1 MFLNKAIKN
10 ISLFSLFINNLLY
23 LPPNLVIKMKKL
35 LYISLLAPLAAIAQQ
50 PKDSIT
56 QLEEVVVKAEAP
68 IKRIQKAAY
77 NVVAIEA
84 KQLRTLNSNAAD
96 ILARVSG
103 VKMRETGGV
112 GAEAHINLNG
122 FTGRHVCVFIDG
134 VPMNE
139 ANASFRINN
148 IPAEMIERI
157 EIYKGVVPITFGAD
171 ALGGAINVIT
181 RKSRYNYGNLS
192 YAFGSFNTHK
202 STLNIGQ
209 YLTDNINI
217 ELNAYQNYSD
227 NSYKVFTEYLDL
239 QTATYSKE
247 KRWFKRFHDRYH
259 NEAIIGHVN
268 IFNEQWA
275 DKLSFGLNYSQ
286 EDKQLQ
292 NANLM
297 QKVFGGKYRKS
308 HNYTSSVEYE
318 KRNILKNLSCV
329 LAARY
334 DFTTTHNVDEEAR
347 RYSWTGEYEPMVARG
362 ESQLQNTIFEG
373 KTGYITS
380 HLNYQLSDK
389 HLLQLTHTFS
399 NYNRRNKNMLI
410 TNYTL
415 DSDFMRRVNEKNITG
430 LSYKFTPSEYWNILV
445 FGKYYNTAVTGPVT
459 ISGFGS
465 RAVYKEET
473 HYTDVWGYGA
483 ATTYQLLK
491 TLQAKLSC
499 EKSFRL
505 PTDTELFGD
514 GDLEIGNYNLKPE
527 NSDNLN
533 VNLSYQ
539 PTFKAHSLLVETGF
553 AYRYI
558 KDYII
563 RSIISAGTNEGSA
576 GSKNHGK
583 VLNMGVDAT
592 LRYFYKDIFSVG
604 GNLSYMNLRNK
615 EEFTETGRPS
625 AIYNDRVPNMPYLFG
640 NADANCN
647 ISNLIAKRD
656 RLSLGYNLFFTEEF
670 FTSWQS
676 EGTKIKVPRQL
687 SHDVSLTYYT
697 PNKRLSF
704 SVEAKNFTNE
714 LLYDNY
720 SLQKAGRAF
729 YAKLSYRF
737 Y

>member
-1 MFLNKAIKN
+1 MFLSPKN
-10 ISLFSLFINNLLY
+10 IT
-23 LPPNLVIKMKKL
+23 
-35 LYISLLAPLAAIAQQ
+35 SLLASFFVIQIFSQ
-50 PKDSIT
+50 SVDEEVT
-56 QLEEVVVKAEAP
+56 QLSEVVLTGQSP
-68 IKRIQKAAY
+68 IKQVQKAAY

-84 KQLRTLNSNAAD
+84 QQLRNLNSNAAD
-96 ILARVSG
+96 MLARVSG

-112 GAEAHINLNG
+112 GAEANINLNG
-122 FTGRHVCVFIDG
+122 FTGRHVRIFIDG

-148 IPAEMIERI
+148 IPAELMERI
-157 EIYKGVVPITFGAD
+157 EIYKGVVPVTFGAD
-171 ALGGAINVIT
+171 ALGGAINVVT
-181 RKSRYNYGNLS
+181 RKNRYNYGNLS
-192 YAFGSFNTHK
+192 YTFGSFNTHK
-202 STLNIGQ
+202 STLNLGQ
-209 YLTDNINI
+209 FLTDNISV

-239 QTATYSKE
+239 QTGTYSKE

-259 NEAIIGHVN
+259 NEAIIGRVN
-268 IFNEQWA
+268 IFDEKWA
-275 DKLSFGLNYSQ
+275 DKLSFALNYSQ

-308 HNYTSSVEYE
+308 HNYSSSVEYE
-318 KRNILKNLSCV
+318 KKNILNGLSFF
-329 LAARY
+329 LTGRY
-334 DFTTTHNVDEEAR
+334 DFTTTQNVDEEAR
-347 RYSWTGEYEPMVARG
+347 RYSWTGEYEPMVTRG

-380 HLNYQLSDK
+380 HLDYQLSEK
-389 HLLQLTHTFS
+389 HSFQLTHTFS
-399 NYNRRNKNMLI
+399 NYTRRNKNMLI

-415 DSDFMRRVNEKNITG
+415 DSDFMRRVNEKNISG
-430 LSYKFTPSEYWNILV
+430 LSYKFTPSERWNILA
-445 FGKYYNTAVTGPVT
+445 FGKYYNTAVTGPVI
-459 ISGFGS
+459 ISGQGS
-465 RAVYKEET
+465 RAVYEEET
-473 HYTDVWGYGA
+473 HHTQAWGYGG

-491 TLQAKLSC
+491 PLQAKLSY

-514 GDLEIGNYNLKPE
+514 GDLEIGNYKLKPE
-527 NSDNLN
+527 NSNNLN
-533 VNLSYQ
+533 VNISYQ
-539 PTFKAHSLLVETGF
+539 PVFKAHSLLVEAGF

-563 RSIISAGTNEGSA
+563 RSIISAGANEGSA
-576 GSKNHGK
+576 GSRNHGK

-625 AIYNDRVPNMPYLFG
+625 AIYNDRLPNMPYLFG
-640 NADANCN
+640 NADATCN
-647 ISNLIAKRD
+647 IGSLIAKRD
-656 RLSLGYNLFFTEEF
+656 KLSLNYNLFFTEEF

-697 PNKRLSF
+697 PNKRLSL
-704 SVEAKNFTNE
+704 SVEAKNITDE

>member
-1 MFLNKAIKN
+1 MFLSPKN
-10 ISLFSLFINNLLY
+10 ITFLLASFFASQLFS
-23 LPPNLVIKMKKL
+23 
-35 LYISLLAPLAAIAQQ
+35 Q
-50 PKDSIT
+50 PVDEEVT
-56 QLEEVVVKAEAP
+56 QLSEVVLTGQSP
-68 IKRIQKAAY
+68 IKQVQKAAY

-84 KQLRTLNSNAAD
+84 QQLRNLNSNAAD
-96 ILARVSG
+96 MLARVSG

-112 GAEAHINLNG
+112 GAEANINLNG
-122 FTGRHVCVFIDG
+122 FTGRHVRIFIDG

-148 IPAEMIERI
+148 IPAELIERI
-157 EIYKGVVPITFGAD
+157 EIYKGVVPVTFGAD
-171 ALGGAINVIT
+171 ALGGAINVVT

-192 YAFGSFNTHK
+192 YTFGSFNTHK
-202 STLNIGQ
+202 STLNLGQ
-209 YLTDNINI
+209 FLTDNISV

-239 QTATYSKE
+239 QTGTYSKE

-259 NEAIIGHVN
+259 NEAIIGRVN
-268 IFNEQWA
+268 IFDEKWA
-275 DKLSFGLNYSQ
+275 DKLSFALNYSQ

-308 HNYTSSVEYE
+308 HNYSSSVEYE
-318 KRNILKNLSCV
+318 KKNILNGLSFF
-329 LAARY
+329 LTGRY
-334 DFTTTHNVDEEAR
+334 DFTTTQNVDEEAR
-347 RYSWTGEYEPMVARG
+347 RYSWTGEYEPMVTRG

-380 HLNYQLSDK
+380 HLDYQLNEK
-389 HLLQLTHTFS
+389 HSFQLTHTFS
-399 NYNRRNKNMLI
+399 NYTRRNKNMLI

-415 DSDFMRRVNEKNITG
+415 DSDFMRRVNEKNISG
-430 LSYKFTPSEYWNILV
+430 FSYKFTPSERWNILA
-445 FGKYYNTAVTGPVT
+445 FGKYYNTAVTGPVI
-459 ISGFGS
+459 ISGQGS
-465 RAVYKEET
+465 RAVYEEET
-473 HYTDVWGYGA
+473 HHTQAWGYGG

-491 TLQAKLSC
+491 PLQVKLSY

-514 GDLEIGNYNLKPE
+514 GDLEIGNYKLKPE

-539 PTFKAHSLLVETGF
+539 PAFKAHSLLVEAGF

-563 RSIISAGTNEGSA
+563 RSIISAGVNEGSA
-576 GSKNHGK
+576 GSRNHGK
-583 VLNMGVDAT
+583 VLKMGVDAT
-592 LRYFYKDIFSVG
+592 LRYFYKDVFSVG

-615 EEFTETGRPS
+615 EEFTETGRLS
-625 AIYNDRVPNMPYLFG
+625 AIYNDRLPNMPYLFG
-640 NADANCN
+640 NADATCN
-647 ISNLIAKRD
+647 IGSLIAKHD
-656 RLSLGYNLFFTEEF
+656 KLSLNYNLFFTEEF

-697 PNKRLSF
+697 PNKRLSL
-704 SVEAKNFTNE
+704 SVEAKNITDE

>member
-1 MFLNKAIKN
+1 MFLSPKN
-10 ISLFSLFINNLLY
+10 IT
-23 LPPNLVIKMKKL
+23 
-35 LYISLLAPLAAIAQQ
+35 SLLASFFVIQIFSQ
-50 PKDSIT
+50 SVDEEVT
-56 QLEEVVVKAEAP
+56 QLSEVVLTGQSP
-68 IKRIQKAAY
+68 IKQVQKAAY

-84 KQLRTLNSNAAD
+84 QQLRNLNSNAAD
-96 ILARVSG
+96 MLARVSG

-112 GAEAHINLNG
+112 GAEANINLNG
-122 FTGRHVCVFIDG
+122 FTGRHVRIFIDG

-148 IPAEMIERI
+148 IPAEFIERI
-157 EIYKGVVPITFGAD
+157 EIYKGVVPVTFGAD
-171 ALGGAINVIT
+171 ALGGAINVVT

-192 YAFGSFNTHK
+192 YTFGSFNTHK
-202 STLNIGQ
+202 STLNLGQ
-209 YLTDNINI
+209 FLTDNISV

-239 QTATYSKE
+239 QTGTYSKE

-259 NEAIIGHVN
+259 NEAIIGRVN
-268 IFNEQWA
+268 IFDEKWA
-275 DKLSFGLNYSQ
+275 DKLSFALNYSQ

-308 HNYTSSVEYE
+308 HNYSSSVEYE
-318 KRNILKNLSCV
+318 KKNILNGLSFF
-329 LAARY
+329 LTGRY
-334 DFTTTHNVDEEAR
+334 DFTTTQNVDEEAR
-347 RYSWTGEYEPMVARG
+347 RYSWTGEYEPMVTRG

-380 HLNYQLSDK
+380 HLDYQLNEK
-389 HLLQLTHTFS
+389 HSFQLTHTFS
-399 NYNRRNKNMLI
+399 NYTRRNKNMLI

-415 DSDFMRRVNEKNITG
+415 DSDFMRRVNEKNISG
-430 LSYKFTPSEYWNILV
+430 FSYKFTPSERWNILA
-445 FGKYYNTAVTGPVT
+445 FGKYYNTAVTGPVIVT
-459 ISGFGS
+459 GYGS
-465 RAVYKEET
+465 RAVYEEET
-473 HYTDVWGYGA
+473 HHTQAWGYGG

-491 TLQAKLSC
+491 TLQAKLSY

-514 GDLEIGNYNLKPE
+514 GDLEIGNYKLKPE
-527 NSDNLN
+527 NSNNLN
-533 VNLSYQ
+533 VNISYQ
-539 PTFKAHSLLVETGF
+539 PVFKAHSLLVEAGF

-563 RSIISAGTNEGSA
+563 RSIISAGVNEGSA
-576 GSKNHGK
+576 GSRNHGK
-583 VLNMGVDAT
+583 VLNMGLDAT
-592 LRYFYKDIFSVG
+592 LRYFYKDVFSVG

-625 AIYNDRVPNMPYLFG
+625 AIYNDRLPNMPYLFG
-640 NADANCN
+640 NADATCN
-647 ISNLIAKRD
+647 IGSLIAKHD
-656 RLSLGYNLFFTEEF
+656 RLSLNYNLFFTEEF

-697 PNKRLSF
+697 PNKRLSL
-704 SVEAKNFTNE
+704 SVEAKNITDE

>member
-1 MFLNKAIKN
+1 MFLSPKN
-10 ISLFSLFINNLLY
+10 IT
-23 LPPNLVIKMKKL
+23 
-35 LYISLLAPLAAIAQQ
+35 SLLASFFVIQIFSQ
-50 PKDSIT
+50 SVDEEVT
-56 QLEEVVVKAEAP
+56 QLSEVVLIGQSP
-68 IKRIQKAAY
+68 IKQVQKAAY

-84 KQLRTLNSNAAD
+84 QQLRNLNSNAAD
-96 ILARVSG
+96 MLARVSG

-112 GAEAHINLNG
+112 GAEANINLNG
-122 FTGRHVCVFIDG
+122 FTGRHVRIFIDG

-148 IPAEMIERI
+148 IPAEFIERI
-157 EIYKGVVPITFGAD
+157 EIYKGVVPVTFGAD
-171 ALGGAINVIT
+171 ALGGAINVVT

-192 YAFGSFNTHK
+192 YTFGSFNTHK
-202 STLNIGQ
+202 STLNLGQ
-209 YLTDNINI
+209 FLTDNISV

-239 QTATYSKE
+239 QTGTYSKE

-259 NEAIIGHVN
+259 NEAIIGRVN
-268 IFNEQWA
+268 IFDEKWA
-275 DKLSFGLNYSQ
+275 DKLSFALNYSQ

-308 HNYTSSVEYE
+308 HNYSSSVEYE
-318 KRNILKNLSCV
+318 KKNILNGLSFF
-329 LAARY
+329 LTGRY
-334 DFTTTHNVDEEAR
+334 DFTTTQNVDEEAR
-347 RYSWTGEYEPMVARG
+347 RYSWTGEYEPMVTRG

-380 HLNYQLSDK
+380 HLDYQLNEK
-389 HLLQLTHTFS
+389 HSFQLTHTFS
-399 NYNRRNKNMLI
+399 NYTRRNKNMLI

-415 DSDFMRRVNEKNITG
+415 DSDFMRRVNEKNISG
-430 LSYKFTPSEYWNILV
+430 LSYKFTPSERWNILA
-445 FGKYYNTAVTGPVT
+445 FGKYYNTAVTGPVIVT
-459 ISGFGS
+459 GYGS
-465 RAVYKEET
+465 RAVYEEET
-473 HYTDVWGYGA
+473 HHTQAWGYGG

-491 TLQAKLSC
+491 TLQAKLSY

-514 GDLEIGNYNLKPE
+514 GDLEIGNYKLKPE
-527 NSDNLN
+527 NSNNLN
-533 VNLSYQ
+533 VNISYQ
-539 PTFKAHSLLVETGF
+539 PVFKAHSLLVEAGF

-563 RSIISAGTNEGSA
+563 RSIISAGVNEGSA
-576 GSKNHGK
+576 GSRNHGK
-583 VLNMGVDAT
+583 VLNMGLDAT
-592 LRYFYKDIFSVG
+592 LRYFYKDVFSVG

-625 AIYNDRVPNMPYLFG
+625 AIYNDRLPNMPYLFG
-640 NADANCN
+640 NADATCN
-647 ISNLIAKRD
+647 IGSLIAKHD
-656 RLSLGYNLFFTEEF
+656 RLSLNYNLFFTEEF

-697 PNKRLSF
+697 PNKRLSL
-704 SVEAKNFTNE
+704 SVEAKNITDE

>member
-1 MFLNKAIKN
+1 MFL
-10 ISLFSLFINNLLY
+10 S
-23 LPPNLVIKMKKL
+23 PKK
-35 LYISLLAPLAAIAQQ
+35 ITFLLASFFVIQIFSQ
-50 PKDSIT
+50 SVDEEVT
-56 QLEEVVVKAEAP
+56 QLSEVVLTGQSP
-68 IKRIQKAAY
+68 IKQVQKAAY

-84 KQLRTLNSNAAD
+84 QQLRNLNSNAAD
-96 ILARVSG
+96 MLARVSG

-112 GAEAHINLNG
+112 GAEANINLNG
-122 FTGRHVCVFIDG
+122 FTGRHVRIFIDG

-148 IPAEMIERI
+148 IPAELIERI
-157 EIYKGVVPITFGAD
+157 EIYKGVVPVTFGAD
-171 ALGGAINVIT
+171 ALGGAINVVT
-181 RKSRYNYGNLS
+181 RKNRYNYGNLS
-192 YAFGSFNTHK
+192 YTFGSFNTHHR
-202 STLNIGQ
+202 TGNLGQ
-209 YLTDNINI
+209 FHTDNISV

-239 QTATYSKE
+239 QTGTYSKE
-247 KRWFKRFHDRYH
+247 KLWFKRFHDRYH
-259 NEAIIGHVN
+259 NEAIIGRVN
-268 IFNEQWA
+268 IFDEKWA
-275 DKLSFGLNYSQ
+275 DKLSFALNYSQ

-308 HNYTSSVEYE
+308 HNYSSSVEYE
-318 KRNILKNLSCV
+318 KKNILKGLSFF
-329 LAARY
+329 LTGRY
-334 DFTTTHNVDEEAR
+334 DFTTTQNVDEEAR
-347 RYSWTGEYEPMVARG
+347 RYSWTGEYEPMVTRG

-380 HLNYQLSDK
+380 HLDYQLNEK
-389 HLLQLTHTFS
+389 HSFQLTHTFS
-399 NYNRRNKNMLI
+399 NYTRRNKNMLI

-415 DSDFMRRVNEKNITG
+415 DSDFMRRVNEKNISG
-430 LSYKFTPSEYWNILV
+430 FSYKFTPSERWNILA
-445 FGKYYNTAVTGPVT
+445 FGKYYNTAVTGPVIVT
-459 ISGFGS
+459 GYGS
-465 RAVYKEET
+465 RAVYEEET
-473 HYTDVWGYGA
+473 HHTQAWGYGG

-491 TLQAKLSC
+491 TLQTKISY

-505 PTDTELFGD
+505 PTDNELFGD

-527 NSDNLN
+527 NSNNLN
-533 VNLSYQ
+533 VNISYQ
-539 PTFKAHSLLVETGF
+539 PLFKAHSLLVEAGF

-563 RSIISAGTNEGSA
+563 RSIISAGANEGSA
-576 GSKNHGK
+576 GSRNHGK

-625 AIYNDRVPNMPYLFG
+625 AIYNDRLPNMPYLFG
-640 NADANCN
+640 NADATCN
-647 ISNLIAKRD
+647 IGSLIAKRD
-656 RLSLGYNLFFTEEF
+656 KLSLNYNLFFTEEF

-697 PNKRLSF
+697 PNKRLSL
-704 SVEAKNFTNE
+704 SVEAKNITDE

>member
-1 MFLNKAIKN
+1 MFLSPKN
-10 ISLFSLFINNLLY
+10 IT
-23 LPPNLVIKMKKL
+23 
-35 LYISLLAPLAAIAQQ
+35 SLLASFFVIQIFSQ
-50 PKDSIT
+50 PVDEEVT
-56 QLEEVVVKAEAP
+56 QLSEVVLTGQSP
-68 IKRIQKAAY
+68 IKQVQKAAY

-84 KQLRTLNSNAAD
+84 QQLRNLNSNAAD
-96 ILARVSG
+96 MLARVSG

-112 GAEAHINLNG
+112 GAEANINLNG
-122 FTGRHVCVFIDG
+122 FTGRHVRIFIDG

-148 IPAEMIERI
+148 IPAELIERI
-157 EIYKGVVPITFGAD
+157 EIYKGVVPVTFGAD
-171 ALGGAINVIT
+171 ALGGAINVVT

-192 YAFGSFNTHK
+192 YTFGSFNTHK
-202 STLNIGQ
+202 STLNLGQ
-209 YLTDNINI
+209 FLTDNISV

-227 NSYKVFTEYLDL
+227 NSYKVSTEYLDL
-239 QTATYSKE
+239 QTGTYSKE

-259 NEAIIGHVN
+259 NEAIIGRVN
-268 IFNEQWA
+268 IFDEKWT
-275 DKLSFGLNYSQ
+275 DKLSFALNYSQ

-308 HNYTSSVEYE
+308 HNYSSSVEYE
-318 KRNILKNLSCV
+318 KKNILKGLSFF
-329 LAARY
+329 LTGRY
-334 DFTTTHNVDEEAR
+334 DFTTTQNVDEEAR
-347 RYSWTGEYEPMVARG
+347 RYSWTGEYEPMVTRG

-380 HLNYQLSDK
+380 HLDYQLNEK
-389 HLLQLTHTFS
+389 HSFQLTHTFS
-399 NYNRRNKNMLI
+399 NYTRRNKNMLI

-415 DSDFMRRVNEKNITG
+415 DSDFMRRVNEKNISG
-430 LSYKFTPSEYWNILV
+430 LSYKFTPSERWNILA
-445 FGKYYNTAVTGPVT
+445 FGKYYNTAVTGPVI
-459 ISGFGS
+459 ISGQGS
-465 RAVYKEET
+465 RAVYEEET
-473 HYTDVWGYGA
+473 HHTQAWGYGG

-491 TLQAKLSC
+491 TLQTKISY

-514 GDLEIGNYNLKPE
+514 GDLEIGNYKLKPE
-527 NSDNLN
+527 NSNNLN

-539 PTFKAHSLLVETGF
+539 PVFKAHSLLVEAGF

-563 RSIISAGTNEGSA
+563 RSIISAGANEGSA
-576 GSKNHGK
+576 GSRNHGK

-615 EEFTETGRPS
+615 EKFTETGRPS
-625 AIYNDRVPNMPYLFG
+625 AIYNDRLPNMPYLFG
-640 NADANCN
+640 NADATCN
-647 ISNLIAKRD
+647 IGSLIAKRD
-656 RLSLGYNLFFTEEF
+656 KLSLNYNLFFTEEF

-697 PNKRLSF
+697 PNKRLSL
-704 SVEAKNFTNE
+704 SVEAKNITDE

>member
-1 MFLNKAIKN
+1 MFLSPKKITFLLALFFVIQ
-10 ISLFSLFINNLLY
+10 LFS
-23 LPPNLVIKMKKL
+23 
-35 LYISLLAPLAAIAQQ
+35 Q
-50 PKDSIT
+50 PVDEEVT
-56 QLEEVVVKAEAP
+56 QLSEVVLTGQSP
-68 IKRIQKAAY
+68 IKQVQKAAY

-84 KQLRTLNSNAAD
+84 QQLRNLNSNAAD

-112 GAEAHINLNG
+112 GAEANINLNG
-122 FTGRHVCVFIDG
+122 FTGRHVRIFIDG

-148 IPAEMIERI
+148 IPAELIERI
-157 EIYKGVVPITFGAD
+157 EIYKGVVPVTFGAD
-171 ALGGAINVIT
+171 ALGGAINVVT
-181 RKSRYNYGNLS
+181 RKNRYNYGNLS
-192 YAFGSFNTHK
+192 YTFGSFNTHK
-202 STLNIGQ
+202 STLNLGQ
-209 YLTDNINI
+209 FLTDNISV

-239 QTATYSKE
+239 QTGTYSKE

-259 NEAIIGHVN
+259 NEAIIGRVN
-268 IFNEQWA
+268 IFDEKWA
-275 DKLSFGLNYSQ
+275 DKLSFALNYSQ

-308 HNYTSSVEYE
+308 HNYSSSVEYE
-318 KRNILKNLSCV
+318 KKNILNGLSFF
-329 LAARY
+329 LTGRY
-334 DFTTTHNVDEEAR
+334 DFTTTQNVDEEAR
-347 RYSWTGEYEPMVARG
+347 RYSWTGEYEPMVTRG

-380 HLNYQLSDK
+380 HLDYQLTEK
-389 HLLQLTHTFS
+389 HSFQLTHTFS
-399 NYNRRNKNMLI
+399 NYTRRNKNMLI

-415 DSDFMRRVNEKNITG
+415 DSDFMRRVNEKNISG
-430 LSYKFTPSEYWNILV
+430 LSYKFTPSERWNILA
-445 FGKYYNTAVTGPVT
+445 FGKYYNTAVTGPVIVT
-459 ISGFGS
+459 GYGS
-465 RAVYKEET
+465 RAVYEEET
-473 HYTDVWGYGA
+473 HHTQALGYGG

-491 TLQAKLSC
+491 TLQAKLSY

-514 GDLEIGNYNLKPE
+514 GDLEIGNYKLNPE

-533 VNLSYQ
+533 VNISYQ
-539 PTFKAHSLLVETGF
+539 PVFKAHSLLVEAGF

-563 RSIISAGTNEGSA
+563 RSIISAGANEGSA
-576 GSKNHGK
+576 GSRNHGK

-592 LRYFYKDIFSVG
+592 LRYFYKDVFSVG

-615 EEFTETGRPS
+615 EEFTETGRLS
-625 AIYNDRVPNMPYLFG
+625 AIYNDRLPNMPYLFG
-640 NADANCN
+640 NADATCN
-647 ISNLIAKRD
+647 IGSLIAKRD
-656 RLSLGYNLFFTEEF
+656 KLSLNYNLFFTEEF

-697 PNKRLSF
+697 PNKRLSL
-704 SVEAKNFTNE
+704 SVEAKNITDE

>member
-1 MFLNKAIKN
+1 MFLSPKN
-10 ISLFSLFINNLLY
+10 ITFLLASFFASQLFS
-23 LPPNLVIKMKKL
+23 
-35 LYISLLAPLAAIAQQ
+35 Q
-50 PKDSIT
+50 PVDEEVT
-56 QLEEVVVKAEAP
+56 QLSEVVLTGQSP
-68 IKRIQKAAY
+68 IKQVQKAAY

-84 KQLRTLNSNAAD
+84 QQLRNLNSNAAD
-96 ILARVSG
+96 MLARVSG

-112 GAEAHINLNG
+112 GAEANINLNG
-122 FTGRHVCVFIDG
+122 FTGRHVRIFIDG

-148 IPAEMIERI
+148 IPAELIERI
-157 EIYKGVVPITFGAD
+157 EIYKGVVPVTFGAD
-171 ALGGAINVIT
+171 ALGGAINVVT

-192 YAFGSFNTHK
+192 YTFGSFNTHK
-202 STLNIGQ
+202 STLNLGQ
-209 YLTDNINI
+209 FLTDNISV

-239 QTATYSKE
+239 QTGTYSKE

-259 NEAIIGHVN
+259 NEAIIGRVN
-268 IFNEQWA
+268 IFDEKWA
-275 DKLSFGLNYSQ
+275 DKLSFALNYSQ

-308 HNYTSSVEYE
+308 HNYSSSVEYE
-318 KRNILKNLSCV
+318 KKNILKGLSFF
-329 LAARY
+329 LTGRY
-334 DFTTTHNVDEEAR
+334 DFTTTQNVDEEAR
-347 RYSWTGEYEPMVARG
+347 RYSWTGEYEPMVTRG

-380 HLNYQLSDK
+380 HLDYQLSEK
-389 HLLQLTHTFS
+389 HSFQLTHTFS
-399 NYNRRNKNMLI
+399 NYTRRNKNMLI

-415 DSDFMRRVNEKNITG
+415 DSDFMRRINEKNISG
-430 LSYKFTPSEYWNILV
+430 FSYKFTPSERWNILA
-445 FGKYYNTAVTGPVT
+445 FGKYYNTAVTGPVI
-459 ISGFGS
+459 ISGQGS
-465 RAVYKEET
+465 RAVYEEET
-473 HYTDVWGYGA
+473 HHTQAWGYGG

-491 TLQAKLSC
+491 ILQTKISY

-514 GDLEIGNYNLKPE
+514 GDLEIGNYKLKPE

-539 PTFKAHSLLVETGF
+539 PAFKAHSLLVEAGF

-563 RSIISAGTNEGSA
+563 RSIISAGANEGSA
-576 GSKNHGK
+576 GSRNHGK

-592 LRYFYKDIFSVG
+592 LRYFYKDVFSVG

-625 AIYNDRVPNMPYLFG
+625 AIYNDRLPNMPYLFG
-640 NADANCN
+640 NADATCN
-647 ISNLIAKRD
+647 IGSLIAKHD
-656 RLSLGYNLFFTEEF
+656 KLSLNYNLFFTEEF
-670 FTSWQS
+670 FTS
-676 EGTKIKVPRQL
+676 
-687 SHDVSLTYYT
+687 
-697 PNKRLSF
+697 
-704 SVEAKNFTNE
+704 
-714 LLYDNY
+714 
-720 SLQKAGRAF
+720 
-729 YAKLSYRF
+729 
-737 Y
+737 

>member
-1 MFLNKAIKN
+1 MPLSPKKITFLLASFFVIQ
-10 ISLFSLFINNLLY
+10 LFSQT
-23 LPPNLVIKMKKL
+23 V
-35 LYISLLAPLAAIAQQ
+35 
-50 PKDSIT
+50 DEEVT
-56 QLEEVVVKAEAP
+56 QLSEVVLTGQSP
-68 IKRIQKAAY
+68 IKQVQKAAY

-84 KQLRTLNSNAAD
+84 QQLRNLNSNAAD
-96 ILARVSG
+96 MLARVSG

-112 GAEAHINLNG
+112 GAEANINLNG
-122 FTGRHVCVFIDG
+122 FTGRHVRIFIDG

-148 IPAEMIERI
+148 IPAELIERI
-157 EIYKGVVPITFGAD
+157 EIYKGVVPVTFGAD
-171 ALGGAINVIT
+171 ALGGAINVVT

-192 YAFGSFNTHK
+192 YTFGSFNTHK
-202 STLNIGQ
+202 STLNLGQ
-209 YLTDNINI
+209 FLTDNISV

-239 QTATYSKE
+239 QTGTYSKE

-259 NEAIIGHVN
+259 NEAIIGRVN
-268 IFNEQWA
+268 IFDEKWA
-275 DKLSFGLNYSQ
+275 DKLSFALNYSQ

-308 HNYTSSVEYE
+308 HNYSSSVEYE
-318 KRNILKNLSCV
+318 KKNILNGLSFF
-329 LAARY
+329 LTGRY
-334 DFTTTHNVDEEAR
+334 DFTTTQNVDEEAR
-347 RYSWTGEYEPMVARG
+347 RYSWTGEYEPMVTRG

-380 HLNYQLSDK
+380 HLDYQLTEK
-389 HLLQLTHTFS
+389 HSFQLTHTFS
-399 NYNRRNKNMLI
+399 NYTRRNKNMLI

-415 DSDFMRRVNEKNITG
+415 DSDFMRRVNEKNISG
-430 LSYKFTPSEYWNILV
+430 FSYKFTPSERWNILA
-445 FGKYYNTAVTGPVT
+445 FGKYYNTAVTGPVI
-459 ISGFGS
+459 ISGQGS
-465 RAVYKEET
+465 RAVYEEET
-473 HYTDVWGYGA
+473 HHTQAWGYGG

-491 TLQAKLSC
+491 TLQTKISY

-514 GDLEIGNYNLKPE
+514 GDLEIGNYKLKPE

-539 PTFKAHSLLVETGF
+539 PAFKAHSLLVEAGF

-563 RSIISAGTNEGSA
+563 RSIISAGVNEGSA
-576 GSKNHGK
+576 GSRNHGK
-583 VLNMGVDAT
+583 VLNMGLDAT
-592 LRYFYKDIFSVG
+592 LCYFYKDVFSVG

-625 AIYNDRVPNMPYLFG
+625 AIYNDRLPNMPYLFG
-640 NADANCN
+640 NADATCN
-647 ISNLIAKRD
+647 IGSLIAKRD
-656 RLSLGYNLFFTEEF
+656 KLSLNYNLFFTEEF

-697 PNKRLSF
+697 PNKRLSL
-704 SVEAKNFTNE
+704 SVEAKNITDE

>member
-1 MFLNKAIKN
+1 MFLSPKN
-10 ISLFSLFINNLLY
+10 ITFLLASFFASQLFS
-23 LPPNLVIKMKKL
+23 
-35 LYISLLAPLAAIAQQ
+35 Q
-50 PKDSIT
+50 PVDEEVT
-56 QLEEVVVKAEAP
+56 QLSEVVLTGQSP
-68 IKRIQKAAY
+68 IKQVQKAAY

-84 KQLRTLNSNAAD
+84 QQLRNLNSNAAD
-96 ILARVSG
+96 MLARVSG

-112 GAEAHINLNG
+112 GAEANINLNG
-122 FTGRHVCVFIDG
+122 FTGRHVRIFIDG

-148 IPAEMIERI
+148 IPAELIERI
-157 EIYKGVVPITFGAD
+157 EIYKGVVPVTFGAD
-171 ALGGAINVIT
+171 ALGGAINVVT
-181 RKSRYNYGNLS
+181 RKSRYNYANLS
-192 YAFGSFNTHK
+192 YTFGSFNTHK
-202 STLNIGQ
+202 STLNLGQ
-209 YLTDNINI
+209 FLTDNISV

-239 QTATYSKE
+239 QTGTYSKE

-259 NEAIIGHVN
+259 NEAIIGRVN
-268 IFNEQWA
+268 IFDEKWA
-275 DKLSFGLNYSQ
+275 DKLSFALNYSQ

-308 HNYTSSVEYE
+308 HNYSSSVEYE
-318 KRNILKNLSCV
+318 KKNILNGLSFF
-329 LAARY
+329 LTGRY
-334 DFTTTHNVDEEAR
+334 DFTTTQNVDEEAR
-347 RYSWTGEYEPMVARG
+347 RYSWTGEYEPMVTRG

-380 HLNYQLSDK
+380 HLDYQLNEK
-389 HLLQLTHTFS
+389 HFFQLTHTFS
-399 NYNRRNKNMLI
+399 NYTRRNKNMLI

-415 DSDFMRRVNEKNITG
+415 DSDFMRRINEKNISG
-430 LSYKFTPSEYWNILV
+430 FSYKFTPSERWNILA
-445 FGKYYNTAVTGPVT
+445 FGKYYNTAVTSPVIVT
-459 ISGFGS
+459 GYGS
-465 RAVYKEET
+465 RAVYEEET
-473 HYTDVWGYGA
+473 HHTQAWGYGG

-491 TLQAKLSC
+491 PLQVKLSY

-505 PTDTELFGD
+505 PTDNELFGD
-514 GDLEIGNYNLKPE
+514 GDLEIGNYKLKPE

-539 PTFKAHSLLVETGF
+539 PAFKAHSLLVEAGF

-563 RSIISAGTNEGSA
+563 RSIISAGANEGSA
-576 GSKNHGK
+576 GSRNHGK

-592 LRYFYKDIFSVG
+592 LRYFYKDVFSVG

-615 EEFTETGRPS
+615 EEFTETGRLS
-625 AIYNDRVPNMPYLFG
+625 AIYNDRLPNMPYLFG
-640 NADANCN
+640 NADATCN
-647 ISNLIAKRD
+647 IGSLIAKHD
-656 RLSLGYNLFFTEEF
+656 KLSLNYNLFFTEEF

-697 PNKRLSF
+697 PNKRLSL
-704 SVEAKNFTNE
+704 SVEAKNITDE

>member
-1 MFLNKAIKN
+1 MFLSPKYIILLLTSFCATQ
-10 ISLFSLFINNLLY
+10 LFS
-23 LPPNLVIKMKKL
+23 
-35 LYISLLAPLAAIAQQ
+35 Q
-50 PKDSIT
+50 PVDEEVT
-56 QLEEVVVKAEAP
+56 QLSEVVLTGQSP
-68 IKRIQKAAY
+68 IKQVQKAAY

-84 KQLRTLNSNAAD
+84 QQLRNLNSNAAD
-96 ILARVSG
+96 MLARVSG

-112 GAEAHINLNG
+112 GAEANINLNG
-122 FTGRHVCVFIDG
+122 FTGRHVRIFIDG

-148 IPAEMIERI
+148 IPAEFIERI
-157 EIYKGVVPITFGAD
+157 EIYKGVVPVTFGAD
-171 ALGGAINVIT
+171 ALGGAINVVT

-192 YAFGSFNTHK
+192 YTFGSFNTHK
-202 STLNIGQ
+202 STLNLGQ
-209 YLTDNINI
+209 FLTDNISV

-239 QTATYSKE
+239 QTGTYSKE

-259 NEAIIGHVN
+259 NEAIIGRVN
-268 IFNEQWA
+268 IFDEKWA
-275 DKLSFGLNYSQ
+275 DKLSFALNYSQ

-308 HNYTSSVEYE
+308 HNYSSSVEYE
-318 KRNILKNLSCV
+318 KKNILNGLSFF
-329 LAARY
+329 LTGRY
-334 DFTTTHNVDEEAR
+334 DFTTTQNVDEEAR
-347 RYSWTGEYEPMVARG
+347 RYSWTGEYEPMVTRG

-380 HLNYQLSDK
+380 HLDYQLNEK
-389 HLLQLTHTFS
+389 HSFQLTHTFS
-399 NYNRRNKNMLI
+399 NYTRRNKNMLI

-415 DSDFMRRVNEKNITG
+415 DSDFMRRVNEKNISG
-430 LSYKFTPSEYWNILV
+430 FSYKFTPSERWNILA
-445 FGKYYNTAVTGPVT
+445 FGKYYNTAVTGPVIVT
-459 ISGFGS
+459 GYGS
-465 RAVYKEET
+465 RAVYEEET
-473 HYTDVWGYGA
+473 HHTQAWGYGG

-491 TLQAKLSC
+491 TLQAKLSY

-514 GDLEIGNYNLKPE
+514 GDLEIGNYKLKPE
-527 NSDNLN
+527 NSNNLN
-533 VNLSYQ
+533 VNISYQ
-539 PTFKAHSLLVETGF
+539 PVFKAHSLLVEAGF

-563 RSIISAGTNEGSA
+563 RSIISAGVNEGSA
-576 GSKNHGK
+576 GSRNHGK
-583 VLNMGVDAT
+583 VLNMGLDAT
-592 LRYFYKDIFSVG
+592 LRYFYKDVFSVG

-625 AIYNDRVPNMPYLFG
+625 AIYNDRLPNMPYLFG
-640 NADANCN
+640 NADATCN
-647 ISNLIAKRD
+647 IGSLIAKHD
-656 RLSLGYNLFFTEEF
+656 RLSLNYNLFFTEEF

-697 PNKRLSF
+697 PNKRLSL
-704 SVEAKNFTNE
+704 SVEAKNITDE

>member
-1 MFLNKAIKN
+1 MFLSPKN
-10 ISLFSLFINNLLY
+10 ITF
-23 LPPNLVIKMKKL
+23 
-35 LYISLLAPLAAIAQQ
+35 LLASFFVIQIFSQ
-50 PKDSIT
+50 PVDEEVT
-56 QLEEVVVKAEAP
+56 QLSEVVLTGQSP
-68 IKRIQKAAY
+68 IKQVQKAAY

-84 KQLRTLNSNAAD
+84 QQLRNLNSNAAD
-96 ILARVSG
+96 MLARVSG

-112 GAEAHINLNG
+112 GAEANINLNG
-122 FTGRHVCVFIDG
+122 FTGRHVRIFIDG

-148 IPAEMIERI
+148 IPAELIERI
-157 EIYKGVVPITFGAD
+157 EIYKGVVPVTFGAD
-171 ALGGAINVIT
+171 ALGGAINVVT

-192 YAFGSFNTHK
+192 YTFGSFNTHK
-202 STLNIGQ
+202 STLNLGQ
-209 YLTDNINI
+209 FLTDNISV
-217 ELNAYQNYSD
+217 ELSAYQNYSD

-239 QTATYSKE
+239 QTGTYSKE

-259 NEAIIGHVN
+259 NEAIIGRVN
-268 IFNEQWA
+268 IFDEKWA
-275 DKLSFGLNYSQ
+275 DKLSFALNYSQ

-308 HNYTSSVEYE
+308 HNYSSSVEYE
-318 KRNILKNLSCV
+318 KKNILKGLSFF
-329 LAARY
+329 LTGRY
-334 DFTTTHNVDEEAR
+334 DFTTTQNVDEEAR
-347 RYSWTGEYEPMVARG
+347 RYSWTGEYEPMVTRG

-380 HLNYQLSDK
+380 HLDYQLNEK
-389 HLLQLTHTFS
+389 HSFQLTHTFS
-399 NYNRRNKNMLI
+399 NYTRRNKNMLI

-415 DSDFMRRVNEKNITG
+415 DSDFMRRVNEKNISG
-430 LSYKFTPSEYWNILV
+430 LSYKFTPSERWNILA
-445 FGKYYNTAVTGPVT
+445 FGKYYNTAVTGPVIVT
-459 ISGFGS
+459 GYGS
-465 RAVYKEET
+465 RAVYEEET
-473 HYTDVWGYGA
+473 HHTQAWGYGG

-491 TLQAKLSC
+491 PLQVKLSY

-514 GDLEIGNYNLKPE
+514 GDLEIGNYKLKPE

-539 PTFKAHSLLVETGF
+539 PAFKAHSLLVEAGF

-563 RSIISAGTNEGSA
+563 RSIISAGANEGSA
-576 GSKNHGK
+576 GSRNHGK

-592 LRYFYKDIFSVG
+592 LRYFYKDVFSVG

-615 EEFTETGRPS
+615 EEFTETGRLS
-625 AIYNDRVPNMPYLFG
+625 AIYNDQLPNMPYLFG
-640 NADANCN
+640 NADATCN
-647 ISNLIAKRD
+647 IGSLIAKHD
-656 RLSLGYNLFFTEEF
+656 KLSLNYNLFFTEEF

-697 PNKRLSF
+697 PNKRLSL
-704 SVEAKNFTNE
+704 SVEAKNITDE

>member
-1 MFLNKAIKN
+1 MFLSPKN
-10 ISLFSLFINNLLY
+10 ITF
-23 LPPNLVIKMKKL
+23 
-35 LYISLLAPLAAIAQQ
+35 LLASFFVIQIFSQ
-50 PKDSIT
+50 PVN
-56 QLEEVVVKAEAP
+56 EEVMQLSEVVLTGQSP
-68 IKRIQKAAY
+68 IKQVQKAAY

-84 KQLRTLNSNAAD
+84 QQLRNLNSNAAD
-96 ILARVSG
+96 MLARVSG

-112 GAEAHINLNG
+112 GAEANINLNG
-122 FTGRHVCVFIDG
+122 FTGRHVRIFIDG

-148 IPAEMIERI
+148 IPAELIERI
-157 EIYKGVVPITFGAD
+157 EIYKGVVPVTFGAD
-171 ALGGAINVIT
+171 ALGGAINVVT
-181 RKSRYNYGNLS
+181 RKNRYNYGNLF
-192 YAFGSFNTHK
+192 YTFGSFNTHK
-202 STLNIGQ
+202 STLNLGQ
-209 YLTDNINI
+209 FLTDNISV

-239 QTATYSKE
+239 QTGTYSKE

-259 NEAIIGHVN
+259 NEAIIGRVN
-268 IFNEQWA
+268 IFDEKWT
-275 DKLSFGLNYSQ
+275 DKLSFALNYSQ

-308 HNYTSSVEYE
+308 HNYSSSVEYE
-318 KRNILKNLSCV
+318 KKNILNSLSFF
-329 LAARY
+329 LTGRY
-334 DFTTTHNVDEEAR
+334 DFTTTQNVDEEAR
-347 RYSWTGEYEPMVARG
+347 RYSWTGEYEPMVTRG

-380 HLNYQLSDK
+380 HLDYQLSEK
-389 HLLQLTHTFS
+389 HSFQLTHTFS
-399 NYNRRNKNMLI
+399 NYIRRNKNMLI

-415 DSDFMRRVNEKNITG
+415 DSDFMRRVNEKNISG
-430 LSYKFTPSEYWNILV
+430 LSYKFTPSERWNILA
-445 FGKYYNTAVTGPVT
+445 FGKYYNTAVTGPVI
-459 ISGFGS
+459 ISGQGS
-465 RAVYKEET
+465 RAVYEEET
-473 HYTDVWGYGA
+473 HHTQAWGYGG

-491 TLQAKLSC
+491 TLQTKISY

-505 PTDTELFGD
+505 PTDNELFGD
-514 GDLEIGNYNLKPE
+514 GDLEIGNYKLKPE

-539 PTFKAHSLLVETGF
+539 PAFKAHSLLVEAGF

-563 RSIISAGTNEGSA
+563 RSIISAGVNEGSA
-576 GSKNHGK
+576 GSRNHGK

-592 LRYFYKDIFSVG
+592 LRYFYKDVFSVG

-615 EEFTETGRPS
+615 EEFTETGRLS
-625 AIYNDRVPNMPYLFG
+625 AIYNDRLPNMPYLFG
-640 NADANCN
+640 NADATCN
-647 ISNLIAKRD
+647 IGSLIAKHD
-656 RLSLGYNLFFTEEF
+656 KLSLNYNLFFTEEF

-697 PNKRLSF
+697 PNKRLSL
-704 SVEAKNFTNE
+704 SVEAKNITDE

>member
-1 MFLNKAIKN
+1 MFLSPKN
-10 ISLFSLFINNLLY
+10 IT
-23 LPPNLVIKMKKL
+23 
-35 LYISLLAPLAAIAQQ
+35 SLLASFFVIQIFSQ
-50 PKDSIT
+50 SVDEEVT
-56 QLEEVVVKAEAP
+56 QLSEVVLTGQSP
-68 IKRIQKAAY
+68 IKQVQKAAY

-84 KQLRTLNSNAAD
+84 QQLRNLNSNAAD
-96 ILARVSG
+96 MLARVSG

-112 GAEAHINLNG
+112 GAEANINLNG
-122 FTGRHVCVFIDG
+122 FTGRHVRIFIDG

-148 IPAEMIERI
+148 IPAELIERI
-157 EIYKGVVPITFGAD
+157 EIYKGVVPVTFSAD
-171 ALGGAINVIT
+171 ALGGAINVVT
-181 RKSRYNYGNLS
+181 RKNRYNYGNLS
-192 YAFGSFNTHK
+192 YTFGSFNTHK
-202 STLNIGQ
+202 STLNLGQ
-209 YLTDNINI
+209 FLTDNISV

-239 QTATYSKE
+239 QTGTYSKE

-259 NEAIIGHVN
+259 NETIIGRVN
-268 IFNEQWA
+268 IFDEKWA
-275 DKLSFGLNYSQ
+275 DKLSFALNYSQ

-308 HNYTSSVEYE
+308 HNYSSSVEYE
-318 KRNILKNLSCV
+318 KKNILNGLSFF
-329 LAARY
+329 LTGRY
-334 DFTTTHNVDEEAR
+334 DFTTTQNVDEEAR
-347 RYSWTGEYEPMVARG
+347 RYSWTGEYEPMVTRG

-380 HLNYQLSDK
+380 HLDYQLNEKNSF
-389 HLLQLTHTFS
+389 QLTHTFS
-399 NYNRRNKNMLI
+399 NYTRRNKNMLI

-415 DSDFMRRVNEKNITG
+415 DSDFMRRINEKNISG
-430 LSYKFTPSEYWNILV
+430 FSYKFTPSERWNILA
-445 FGKYYNTAVTGPVT
+445 FGKYYNTAVTGPVIVT
-459 ISGFGS
+459 GYGS
-465 RAVYKEET
+465 RAVYEEET
-473 HYTDVWGYGA
+473 HHTQAWGYGG

-491 TLQAKLSC
+491 TLQAKLSY

-514 GDLEIGNYNLKPE
+514 GDLEIGNYKLKPE

-539 PTFKAHSLLVETGF
+539 PAFKTHSLLVEAGF

-563 RSIISAGTNEGSA
+563 RSIISAGANEGSA
-576 GSKNHGK
+576 GSRNHGK

-592 LRYFYKDIFSVG
+592 LRYFYKDVFSVG
-604 GNLSYMNLRNK
+604 ANLSYMNLRNK

-625 AIYNDRVPNMPYLFG
+625 AIYNDRLPNMPYLFG
-640 NADANCN
+640 NADATCN
-647 ISNLIAKRD
+647 IGSLIAKRD
-656 RLSLGYNLFFTEEF
+656 KLSLNYNLFFTEEF

-697 PNKRLSF
+697 PNKRLSL
-704 SVEAKNFTNE
+704 SVEAKNITDE

>member
-1 MFLNKAIKN
+1 MFLSPKKITFLLASFFVIQ
-10 ISLFSLFINNLLY
+10 LFSQT
-23 LPPNLVIKMKKL
+23 V
-35 LYISLLAPLAAIAQQ
+35 
-50 PKDSIT
+50 DEEVT
-56 QLEEVVVKAEAP
+56 QLSEVVLTGQSP
-68 IKRIQKAAY
+68 IKQVQKAAY

-84 KQLRTLNSNAAD
+84 QQLRNLNSNAAD
-96 ILARVSG
+96 MLARVSG

-112 GAEAHINLNG
+112 GAEANINLNG
-122 FTGRHVCVFIDG
+122 FTGRHVRIFIDG

-148 IPAEMIERI
+148 IPAELIERI
-157 EIYKGVVPITFGAD
+157 EIYKGVVPVTFGAD
-171 ALGGAINVIT
+171 ALGGAINVVT

-192 YAFGSFNTHK
+192 YTFGSFNTHK
-202 STLNIGQ
+202 STLNLGQ
-209 YLTDNINI
+209 FLTDNISV

-239 QTATYSKE
+239 QTGTYSKE

-259 NEAIIGHVN
+259 NEAIIGRVN
-268 IFNEQWA
+268 IFDEKWA
-275 DKLSFGLNYSQ
+275 DKLSFALNYSQ

-308 HNYTSSVEYE
+308 HNYSSSVEYE
-318 KRNILKNLSCV
+318 KKNILNGLS
-329 LAARY
+329 LFLTGRY
-334 DFTTTHNVDEEAR
+334 DFTTTQNVDEEAR
-347 RYSWTGEYEPMVARG
+347 RYSWTGEYEPMVTRG

-380 HLNYQLSDK
+380 HLDYQLSEK
-389 HLLQLTHTFS
+389 HSFQLTHTFS
-399 NYNRRNKNMLI
+399 NYTRRNKNMLI

-415 DSDFMRRVNEKNITG
+415 DSDFMRRVNEKNISG
-430 LSYKFTPSEYWNILV
+430 LSYKFTPSERWNILA
-445 FGKYYNTAVTGPVT
+445 FGKYYNTAVTGPVIVT
-459 ISGFGS
+459 GYGS
-465 RAVYKEET
+465 RAVYEEET
-473 HYTDVWGYGA
+473 HHTQAWGYGG

-491 TLQAKLSC
+491 PLQVKLSY

-514 GDLEIGNYNLKPE
+514 GDLEIGNYKLKPE
-527 NSDNLN
+527 NSNNLN

-539 PTFKAHSLLVETGF
+539 PAFKAHSLLVEAGF

-563 RSIISAGTNEGSA
+563 RSIISAGANEGSA
-576 GSKNHGK
+576 GSRNHGK

-592 LRYFYKDIFSVG
+592 LRYFYKDVFSVG

-615 EEFTETGRPS
+615 EEFTETGRLS
-625 AIYNDRVPNMPYLFG
+625 AIYNDRLPNMPYLFG
-640 NADANCN
+640 NADATCN
-647 ISNLIAKRD
+647 IGSLIAKHD
-656 RLSLGYNLFFTEEF
+656 KLSLNYNLFFTEEF

-697 PNKRLSF
+697 PNKRLSL
-704 SVEAKNFTNE
+704 SVEAKNITDE

>member
-1 MFLNKAIKN
+1 MFLSPKYI
-10 ISLFSLFINNLLY
+10 ILLLTSFCVTQLFS
-23 LPPNLVIKMKKL
+23 
-35 LYISLLAPLAAIAQQ
+35 Q
-50 PKDSIT
+50 PVDEEVT
-56 QLEEVVVKAEAP
+56 QLSEVVLTGQSP
-68 IKRIQKAAY
+68 IKQVQKAAY

-84 KQLRTLNSNAAD
+84 QQLRNLNSNAAD
-96 ILARVSG
+96 MLARVSG

-112 GAEAHINLNG
+112 GAEANINLNG
-122 FTGRHVCVFIDG
+122 FTGRHVRIFIDG

-148 IPAEMIERI
+148 IPAELIERI
-157 EIYKGVVPITFGAD
+157 EIYKGVVPVTFGAD
-171 ALGGAINVIT
+171 ALGGAINVVT
-181 RKSRYNYGNLS
+181 RKNRYNYGNLS
-192 YAFGSFNTHK
+192 YTFGSFNTHK
-202 STLNIGQ
+202 STLNLGQ
-209 YLTDNINI
+209 FLTDNISV

-239 QTATYSKE
+239 QTGTYSKE

-259 NEAIIGHVN
+259 NEAIIGRVN
-268 IFNEQWA
+268 IFDEKWA
-275 DKLSFGLNYSQ
+275 DKLSFALNYSQ

-308 HNYTSSVEYE
+308 HNYSSSVEYE
-318 KRNILKNLSCV
+318 KKNILNGLSFF
-329 LAARY
+329 LTGRY
-334 DFTTTHNVDEEAR
+334 DFTTTQNVDEEAR
-347 RYSWTGEYEPMVARG
+347 RYSWTGEYEPMVTRG

-380 HLNYQLSDK
+380 HLDYQLNEK
-389 HLLQLTHTFS
+389 HSFQLTHTFS
-399 NYNRRNKNMLI
+399 NYTRRNKNMLI

-415 DSDFMRRVNEKNITG
+415 DSDFMRRINEKNISG
-430 LSYKFTPSEYWNILV
+430 FSYKFTPSERWNILA
-445 FGKYYNTAVTGPVT
+445 FSKYYNTAVTGPVI
-459 ISGFGS
+459 ISGQGS
-465 RAVYKEET
+465 RAVYEEET
-473 HYTDVWGYGA
+473 HHTQAWGYGG

-491 TLQAKLSC
+491 TLQTKISY

-505 PTDTELFGD
+505 PTDNELFGD
-514 GDLEIGNYNLKPE
+514 GDLEIGNYKLKPE

-539 PTFKAHSLLVETGF
+539 PAFKAHSLLVEAGF

-563 RSIISAGTNEGSA
+563 RSIISAGVNEGSA
-576 GSKNHGK
+576 GSRNHGK
-583 VLNMGVDAT
+583 VLNMGLDAT
-592 LRYFYKDIFSVG
+592 LRYFYKDVFSVG

-625 AIYNDRVPNMPYLFG
+625 AIYNDRLPNMPYLFG
-640 NADANCN
+640 NADAICN
-647 ISNLIAKRD
+647 IGSLIAKHD
-656 RLSLGYNLFFTEEF
+656 RLSLNYNLFFTEEF

-697 PNKRLSF
+697 PNKRLSL
-704 SVEAKNFTNE
+704 SVEAKNITDE

>member
-1 MFLNKAIKN
+1 MFLSPKYI
-10 ISLFSLFINNLLY
+10 ILLFTSFCVTQLFS
-23 LPPNLVIKMKKL
+23 
-35 LYISLLAPLAAIAQQ
+35 Q
-50 PKDSIT
+50 PVDEEVT
-56 QLEEVVVKAEAP
+56 QLSEIVLTGQSP
-68 IKRIQKAAY
+68 IKQVQKAAY

-84 KQLRTLNSNAAD
+84 QQLRNLNSNAAD
-96 ILARVSG
+96 MLARVSG

-112 GAEAHINLNG
+112 GAEANINLNG
-122 FTGRHVCVFIDG
+122 FTGRHVRIFIDG

-148 IPAEMIERI
+148 IPAELIERI
-157 EIYKGVVPITFGAD
+157 EIYKGVVPVTFGAD
-171 ALGGAINVIT
+171 ALGGAINVVT

-192 YAFGSFNTHK
+192 YTFGSFNTHK
-202 STLNIGQ
+202 STLNLGQ
-209 YLTDNINI
+209 FLTDNISV

-239 QTATYSKE
+239 QTGTYSKE
-247 KRWFKRFHDRYH
+247 KLWFKRFHDRYH
-259 NEAIIGHVN
+259 NEAIIGRVN
-268 IFNEQWA
+268 IFDEKWT
-275 DKLSFGLNYSQ
+275 DKLSFALNYSQ

-308 HNYTSSVEYE
+308 HNYSSSVEYE
-318 KRNILKNLSCV
+318 KKNILNGLSFF
-329 LAARY
+329 LTGRY
-334 DFTTTHNVDEEAR
+334 DFTTTQNVDEEAR
-347 RYSWTGEYEPMVARG
+347 RYSWTGEYEPMVTRG

-380 HLNYQLSDK
+380 HLDYQLNEK
-389 HLLQLTHTFS
+389 HSFQLTHTFS
-399 NYNRRNKNMLI
+399 NYTRRNKNMLI

-415 DSDFMRRVNEKNITG
+415 DSDFMRRVNEKNISG
-430 LSYKFTPSEYWNILV
+430 FSYKFTPSERWNILA
-445 FGKYYNTAVTGPVT
+445 FGKYYNTAVTGPVI
-459 ISGFGS
+459 ISGQGS
-465 RAVYKEET
+465 RAVYEEET
-473 HYTDVWGYGA
+473 HHTQAWGYGG

-491 TLQAKLSC
+491 TLQAKLSY

-514 GDLEIGNYNLKPE
+514 GDLEIGNYKLKPE

-533 VNLSYQ
+533 VNISYQ
-539 PTFKAHSLLVETGF
+539 PVFKAHSLLVEAGF

-563 RSIISAGTNEGSA
+563 RSIISAGANEGSA
-576 GSKNHGK
+576 GSRNHGK

-592 LRYFYKDIFSVG
+592 LRYFYKDVFSVG

-625 AIYNDRVPNMPYLFG
+625 AIYNDRLPNMPYLFG
-640 NADANCN
+640 NADATCN
-647 ISNLIAKRD
+647 IGSLIAKHD
-656 RLSLGYNLFFTEEF
+656 KLSLNYNLFFTEEF

-697 PNKRLSF
+697 PNKRLSL
-704 SVEAKNFTNE
+704 SVEAKNITDE

>member
-1 MFLNKAIKN
+1 MFLSPKKITFLLALFFVIQ
-10 ISLFSLFINNLLY
+10 LFS
-23 LPPNLVIKMKKL
+23 
-35 LYISLLAPLAAIAQQ
+35 Q
-50 PKDSIT
+50 PVDEEVT
-56 QLEEVVVKAEAP
+56 QLSEIVLTGQSP
-68 IKRIQKAAY
+68 IKQVQKAAY

-84 KQLRTLNSNAAD
+84 QQLRNLNSNAAD
-96 ILARVSG
+96 MLARVSG

-112 GAEAHINLNG
+112 GAEANINLNG
-122 FTGRHVCVFIDG
+122 FTGRHVRIFIDG

-148 IPAEMIERI
+148 IPAELIERI
-157 EIYKGVVPITFGAD
+157 EIYKGVVPVTFGAD
-171 ALGGAINVIT
+171 ALGGAINVVT
-181 RKSRYNYGNLS
+181 RKNRYNYGNLS
-192 YAFGSFNTHK
+192 YTFGSFNTHK
-202 STLNIGQ
+202 STLNLGQ
-209 YLTDNINI
+209 FLTDNISV

-239 QTATYSKE
+239 QTGTYFKE

-259 NEAIIGHVN
+259 NEAIIGRVN
-268 IFNEQWA
+268 IFDEKWA
-275 DKLSFGLNYSQ
+275 DKLSFALNYSQ

-308 HNYTSSVEYE
+308 HNYSSSVEYE
-318 KRNILKNLSCV
+318 KKNILNGLSFF
-329 LAARY
+329 LTGRY
-334 DFTTTHNVDEEAR
+334 DFTTTQNVDEEAR
-347 RYSWTGEYEPMVARG
+347 RYSWTGEYEPMVTRG

-380 HLNYQLSDK
+380 HLDYQLNEK
-389 HLLQLTHTFS
+389 HSFQLTHTFS
-399 NYNRRNKNMLI
+399 NYTRRNKNMLI

-415 DSDFMRRVNEKNITG
+415 DSDFMRRINEKNISG
-430 LSYKFTPSEYWNILV
+430 FSYKFTPSERWNILA
-445 FGKYYNTAVTGPVT
+445 FGKYYNTAVTGPVI
-459 ISGFGS
+459 ISGQGS
-465 RAVYKEET
+465 RAVYEEET
-473 HYTDVWGYGA
+473 HHTQAWGYGG

-491 TLQAKLSC
+491 TLQTKISY

-505 PTDTELFGD
+505 PTDNELFGD
-514 GDLEIGNYNLKPE
+514 GDLEIGNYKLKPE
-527 NSDNLN
+527 NSNNLN

-539 PTFKAHSLLVETGF
+539 PAFKAHSLLVEAGF

-563 RSIISAGTNEGSA
+563 RSIISAGANKGSA
-576 GSKNHGK
+576 GSRNHGK

-592 LRYFYKDIFSVG
+592 LRYFYKDVFSVG

-625 AIYNDRVPNMPYLFG
+625 AIYNDRLPNMPYLFG
-640 NADANCN
+640 NADATCN
-647 ISNLIAKRD
+647 IGSLIAKHD
-656 RLSLGYNLFFTEEF
+656 KLSLNYNLFFTEEF

-687 SHDVSLTYYT
+687 SHNVSLTYYT
-697 PNKRLSF
+697 PNKRLSL
-704 SVEAKNFTNE
+704 SVEAKNITDE

>member
-1 MFLNKAIKN
+1 MFLSPKN
-10 ISLFSLFINNLLY
+10 ITFLLASFFASQLFS
-23 LPPNLVIKMKKL
+23 
-35 LYISLLAPLAAIAQQ
+35 Q
-50 PKDSIT
+50 PVDEEVT
-56 QLEEVVVKAEAP
+56 QLSEVVLTGQSP
-68 IKRIQKAAY
+68 IKQVQKAAY

-84 KQLRTLNSNAAD
+84 QQLRNLNSNAAD
-96 ILARVSG
+96 MLARVSG

-112 GAEAHINLNG
+112 GAEANINLNG
-122 FTGRHVCVFIDG
+122 FTGRHVRIFIDG

-148 IPAEMIERI
+148 IPAELIERI
-157 EIYKGVVPITFGAD
+157 EIYKGVVPVTFGAD
-171 ALGGAINVIT
+171 ALGGAINVVT
-181 RKSRYNYGNLS
+181 RKSRYNYANLS
-192 YAFGSFNTHK
+192 YTFGSFNTHK
-202 STLNIGQ
+202 STLNLGQ
-209 YLTDNINI
+209 FLTDNISV

-239 QTATYSKE
+239 QTGTYSKE

-259 NEAIIGHVN
+259 NEAIIGRVN
-268 IFNEQWA
+268 IFDEKWA
-275 DKLSFGLNYSQ
+275 DKLSFALNYSQ

-308 HNYTSSVEYE
+308 HNYSSSVEYE
-318 KRNILKNLSCV
+318 KKNILNGLSFF
-329 LAARY
+329 LTGRY
-334 DFTTTHNVDEEAR
+334 DFTTTQNVDEEAR
-347 RYSWTGEYEPMVARG
+347 RYSWTGEYEPMVTRG

-380 HLNYQLSDK
+380 HLDYQLNEK
-389 HLLQLTHTFS
+389 HFFQLTHTFS
-399 NYNRRNKNMLI
+399 NYTRRNKNMLI

-415 DSDFMRRVNEKNITG
+415 DSDFMRRVNEKNISG
-430 LSYKFTPSEYWNILV
+430 LSYKFTPSERWNILA
-445 FGKYYNTAVTGPVT
+445 FGKYYNTAVTGPVI
-459 ISGFGS
+459 ISGQGS
-465 RAVYKEET
+465 RAVYEEET
-473 HYTDVWGYGA
+473 HHTQAWGYGG

-491 TLQAKLSC
+491 PLQVKLSY

-505 PTDTELFGD
+505 PTDNELFGD
-514 GDLEIGNYNLKPE
+514 GDLEIGNYKLKPE

-539 PTFKAHSLLVETGF
+539 PAFKAHSLLVEAGF

-563 RSIISAGTNEGSA
+563 RSIISAGANEGSA
-576 GSKNHGK
+576 GSRNHGK

-592 LRYFYKDIFSVG
+592 LRYFYKDVFSVG

-615 EEFTETGRPS
+615 EEFTETGRLS
-625 AIYNDRVPNMPYLFG
+625 AIYNDRLPNMPYLFG
-640 NADANCN
+640 NADATCN
-647 ISNLIAKRD
+647 IGSLIAKHD
-656 RLSLGYNLFFTEEF
+656 KLSLNYNLFFTEEF

-697 PNKRLSF
+697 PNKRLSL
-704 SVEAKNFTNE
+704 SVEAKNITDE

>member
-1 MFLNKAIKN
+1 MFLSPKN
-10 ISLFSLFINNLLY
+10 IT
-23 LPPNLVIKMKKL
+23 
-35 LYISLLAPLAAIAQQ
+35 SLLASFFVIQIFSQ
-50 PKDSIT
+50 TVDEEVT
-56 QLEEVVVKAEAP
+56 QLSEVVLTGQSP
-68 IKRIQKAAY
+68 IKQVQKAAY

-84 KQLRTLNSNAAD
+84 QQLRNLNSNAAD
-96 ILARVSG
+96 MLARVSG

-112 GAEAHINLNG
+112 GAEANINLNG
-122 FTGRHVCVFIDG
+122 FTGRHVRIFIDG

-148 IPAEMIERI
+148 IPAELIERI
-157 EIYKGVVPITFGAD
+157 EIYKGVVPVTFGAD
-171 ALGGAINVIT
+171 ALGGAINVVT

-192 YAFGSFNTHK
+192 YTFGSFNTHK
-202 STLNIGQ
+202 STLNLAQ
-209 YLTDNINI
+209 FLTDNISV

-239 QTATYSKE
+239 QTGTYSKE

-259 NEAIIGHVN
+259 NEAIIGRVN
-268 IFNEQWA
+268 IFDEKWA
-275 DKLSFGLNYSQ
+275 DKLSFALNYSQ

-308 HNYTSSVEYE
+308 HNYSSSVEYE
-318 KRNILKNLSCV
+318 KKNILNGLSFF
-329 LAARY
+329 LTGRY
-334 DFTTTHNVDEEAR
+334 DFTTTQNVDEEAR
-347 RYSWTGEYEPMVARG
+347 RYSWTGEYEPMVTRG

-380 HLNYQLSDK
+380 HLDYQLNEK
-389 HLLQLTHTFS
+389 HSFQLTHTFS
-399 NYNRRNKNMLI
+399 NYTRRNKNMLI

-415 DSDFMRRVNEKNITG
+415 DSDFMRRVNEKNISG
-430 LSYKFTPSEYWNILV
+430 FSYKFTPSERWNILA
-445 FGKYYNTAVTGPVT
+445 FGKYYNTAVTGPVI
-459 ISGFGS
+459 ISGQGS
-465 RAVYKEET
+465 RAVYEEET
-473 HYTDVWGYGA
+473 HHTQAWGYGG

-491 TLQAKLSC
+491 TLQTKISY

-514 GDLEIGNYNLKPE
+514 GDLEIGNYKLKPE

-539 PTFKAHSLLVETGF
+539 PAFKAHSLLVEAGF

-563 RSIISAGTNEGSA
+563 RSIISAGVNEGSA
-576 GSKNHGK
+576 GSRNHGK
-583 VLNMGVDAT
+583 VLNMGLDAT
-592 LRYFYKDIFSVG
+592 LCYFYKDVFSVG

-625 AIYNDRVPNMPYLFG
+625 AIYNDRLPNMPYLFG
-640 NADANCN
+640 NADATCN
-647 ISNLIAKRD
+647 IGSLIAKRD
-656 RLSLGYNLFFTEEF
+656 KLSLNYNLFFTEEF

-697 PNKRLSF
+697 PNKRLSL
-704 SVEAKNFTNE
+704 SVEAKNITDE

>member
-1 MFLNKAIKN
+1 MFLSPKN
-10 ISLFSLFINNLLY
+10 ITFLLASFFASQLFS
-23 LPPNLVIKMKKL
+23 
-35 LYISLLAPLAAIAQQ
+35 Q
-50 PKDSIT
+50 PVDEEVT
-56 QLEEVVVKAEAP
+56 QLSEVVLTGQSP
-68 IKRIQKAAY
+68 IKQVQKAAY

-84 KQLRTLNSNAAD
+84 QQLRNLNSNAAD
-96 ILARVSG
+96 MLARVSG

-112 GAEAHINLNG
+112 GAEANINLNG
-122 FTGRHVCVFIDG
+122 FTGRHVRIFIDG

-148 IPAEMIERI
+148 IPAELIERI
-157 EIYKGVVPITFGAD
+157 EIYKGVVPVTFGAD
-171 ALGGAINVIT
+171 ALGGAINVVT

-192 YAFGSFNTHK
+192 YTFGSFNTHK
-202 STLNIGQ
+202 STLNLGQ
-209 YLTDNINI
+209 FLTDNISV

-239 QTATYSKE
+239 QTGTYSKE

-259 NEAIIGHVN
+259 NEAIIGRVN
-268 IFNEQWA
+268 IFDEKWA
-275 DKLSFGLNYSQ
+275 DKLSFALNYSQ

-308 HNYTSSVEYE
+308 HNYSSSVEYE
-318 KRNILKNLSCV
+318 KKNILKGLSFF
-329 LAARY
+329 LTGRY
-334 DFTTTHNVDEEAR
+334 DFTTTQNVDEEAR
-347 RYSWTGEYEPMVARG
+347 RYSWTGEYEPMVTRG

-380 HLNYQLSDK
+380 HLDYQLSEK
-389 HLLQLTHTFS
+389 HSFQLTHTFS
-399 NYNRRNKNMLI
+399 NYTRRNKNMLI

-415 DSDFMRRVNEKNITG
+415 DSDFMRRVNEKNISG
-430 LSYKFTPSEYWNILV
+430 LSYKFTPSERWNILA
-445 FGKYYNTAVTGPVT
+445 FGKYYNTAVTGPVIVT
-459 ISGFGS
+459 GYGS
-465 RAVYKEET
+465 RAVYEEET
-473 HYTDVWGYGA
+473 HHTQAWGYGG

-491 TLQAKLSC
+491 PLQVKLSY

-514 GDLEIGNYNLKPE
+514 GDLEIGNYKLKPE

-539 PTFKAHSLLVETGF
+539 PAFKAHSLLVEAGF

-563 RSIISAGTNEGSA
+563 RSIISAGANEGSA
-576 GSKNHGK
+576 GSRNHGK

-592 LRYFYKDIFSVG
+592 LRYFYKDVFSVG

-625 AIYNDRVPNMPYLFG
+625 AIYNDRLPNMPYLFG
-640 NADANCN
+640 NADATCN
-647 ISNLIAKRD
+647 IGSLIAKHD
-656 RLSLGYNLFFTEEF
+656 KLSLNYNLFFTEEF

-697 PNKRLSF
+697 PNKRLSL
-704 SVEAKNFTNE
+704 SVEAKNITDE

>member
-1 MFLNKAIKN
+1 MFLSPKN
-10 ISLFSLFINNLLY
+10 ITFLLASFFASQLFS
-23 LPPNLVIKMKKL
+23 
-35 LYISLLAPLAAIAQQ
+35 Q
-50 PKDSIT
+50 PVDEEVT
-56 QLEEVVVKAEAP
+56 QLSEVVLTGQSP
-68 IKRIQKAAY
+68 IKQVQKAAY

-84 KQLRTLNSNAAD
+84 QQLRNLNSNAAD
-96 ILARVSG
+96 MLARVSG

-112 GAEAHINLNG
+112 GAEANINLNG
-122 FTGRHVCVFIDG
+122 FTGRHVRIFIDG

-148 IPAEMIERI
+148 IPAELIERI
-157 EIYKGVVPITFGAD
+157 EIYKGVVPVTFGAD
-171 ALGGAINVIT
+171 ALGGAINVVT

-192 YAFGSFNTHK
+192 YTFGSFNTHK
-202 STLNIGQ
+202 STLNLGQ
-209 YLTDNINI
+209 FLTDNISV

-239 QTATYSKE
+239 QTGTYSKE

-259 NEAIIGHVN
+259 NEAIIGRVN
-268 IFNEQWA
+268 IFDEKWA
-275 DKLSFGLNYSQ
+275 DKLSFALNYSQ

-308 HNYTSSVEYE
+308 HNYSSSVEYE
-318 KRNILKNLSCV
+318 KKNILKGLSFF
-329 LAARY
+329 LTGRY
-334 DFTTTHNVDEEAR
+334 DFTTTQNVDEEAR
-347 RYSWTGEYEPMVARG
+347 RYSWTGEYEPMVTRG

-380 HLNYQLSDK
+380 HLDYQLSEK
-389 HLLQLTHTFS
+389 HSFQLTHTFS
-399 NYNRRNKNMLI
+399 NYTRRNKNMLI

-415 DSDFMRRVNEKNITG
+415 DSDFMRRVNEKNISG
-430 LSYKFTPSEYWNILV
+430 LSYKFTPSERWNILA
-445 FGKYYNTAVTGPVT
+445 FGKYYNTAVTGPVI
-459 ISGFGS
+459 ISGQGS
-465 RAVYKEET
+465 RAVYEEET
-473 HYTDVWGYGA
+473 HHTQAWGYGG

-491 TLQAKLSC
+491 TLQTKISY

-514 GDLEIGNYNLKPE
+514 GDLEIGNYKLKPE
-527 NSDNLN
+527 NSNNLN

-539 PTFKAHSLLVETGF
+539 PVFKAHSLLVEAGF

-563 RSIISAGTNEGSA
+563 RSIISAGANEGSA
-576 GSKNHGK
+576 GSRNHGK
-583 VLNMGVDAT
+583 VLNMGVDVT

-625 AIYNDRVPNMPYLFG
+625 AIYNDRLPNMPYLFG
-640 NADANCN
+640 NADATCN
-647 ISNLIAKRD
+647 IGSLIAKRD
-656 RLSLGYNLFFTEEF
+656 KLSLNYNLFFTEEF

-697 PNKRLSF
+697 PNKRLSL
-704 SVEAKNFTNE
+704 SVEAKNITDE

>member
-1 MFLNKAIKN
+1 MFLSPKN
-10 ISLFSLFINNLLY
+10 ITFLLASFFATQLFSQS
-23 LPPNLVIKMKKL
+23 V
-35 LYISLLAPLAAIAQQ
+35 
-50 PKDSIT
+50 DEEVT
-56 QLEEVVVKAEAP
+56 QLSEVVLTGQSP
-68 IKRIQKAAY
+68 IKQVQKAAY

-84 KQLRTLNSNAAD
+84 QQLRNLNSNAAD
-96 ILARVSG
+96 MLARVSG

-112 GAEAHINLNG
+112 GAEANINLNG
-122 FTGRHVCVFIDG
+122 FTGRHVRIFIDG

-148 IPAEMIERI
+148 IPAELIERI
-157 EIYKGVVPITFGAD
+157 EIYKGVVPVTFGAD
-171 ALGGAINVIT
+171 ALGGAINVVT

-192 YAFGSFNTHK
+192 YTFGSFNTHK
-202 STLNIGQ
+202 STLNLGQ
-209 YLTDNINI
+209 FLTDNISV

-239 QTATYSKE
+239 QTGTYSKE

-259 NEAIIGHVN
+259 NEAIIGRVN
-268 IFNEQWA
+268 IFDEKWA
-275 DKLSFGLNYSQ
+275 DKLSFALNYSQ

-308 HNYTSSVEYE
+308 HNYSSSVEYE
-318 KRNILKNLSCV
+318 KKNILNGLSFFFTG
-329 LAARY
+329 RY
-334 DFTTTHNVDEEAR
+334 DFTTTQNVDEEAR
-347 RYSWTGEYEPMVARG
+347 RYSWTGEYEPMVTRG

-380 HLNYQLSDK
+380 HLDYQLTEK
-389 HLLQLTHTFS
+389 HSFQLTHTFS
-399 NYNRRNKNMLI
+399 NYTRRNKNMLI

-415 DSDFMRRVNEKNITG
+415 DSDFMRRVNEKNISG
-430 LSYKFTPSEYWNILV
+430 FSYKFTPSERWNILA
-445 FGKYYNTAVTGPVT
+445 FGKYYNTAVTGPVIVT
-459 ISGFGS
+459 GYGS
-465 RAVYKEET
+465 RAVYEEET
-473 HYTDVWGYGA
+473 HHTQAWGYGG

-491 TLQAKLSC
+491 PLQAKISY

-514 GDLEIGNYNLKPE
+514 GDLEIGNYKLKPE

-539 PTFKAHSLLVETGF
+539 PVFKAHSLLVEAGF

-563 RSIISAGTNEGSA
+563 RSIISAGANEGSA
-576 GSKNHGK
+576 GSRNHGK

-615 EEFTETGRPS
+615 EEFTETGRLS
-625 AIYNDRVPNMPYLFG
+625 AIYNDRLPNMPYLFG
-640 NADANCN
+640 NADATCN
-647 ISNLIAKRD
+647 VGSLIAKRD
-656 RLSLGYNLFFTEEF
+656 KLSLNYNLFFTEEF

-687 SHDVSLTYYT
+687 SYDVSLTYYT
-697 PNKRLSF
+697 PNKRLSL
-704 SVEAKNFTNE
+704 SVEAKNITDE

>member
-1 MFLNKAIKN
+1 MFLSPKKITFLLASFFVIQ
-10 ISLFSLFINNLLY
+10 LFS
-23 LPPNLVIKMKKL
+23 
-35 LYISLLAPLAAIAQQ
+35 Q
-50 PKDSIT
+50 PVDEEVT
-56 QLEEVVVKAEAP
+56 QLSEIVLTGQSP
-68 IKRIQKAAY
+68 IKQVQKAAY

-84 KQLRTLNSNAAD
+84 QQLRNLNSNAAD
-96 ILARVSG
+96 MLARVSG

-112 GAEAHINLNG
+112 GAEANINLNG
-122 FTGRHVCVFIDG
+122 FTGRHVRIFIDG

-148 IPAEMIERI
+148 IPAELIERI
-157 EIYKGVVPITFGAD
+157 EIYKGVVPVTFGAD
-171 ALGGAINVIT
+171 ALGGAINVVT
-181 RKSRYNYGNLS
+181 RKNRYNYGNLS
-192 YAFGSFNTHK
+192 YTFGSFNTHK
-202 STLNIGQ
+202 STLNLGQ
-209 YLTDNINI
+209 FLTDNISV

-239 QTATYSKE
+239 QTGTYSKE

-259 NEAIIGHVN
+259 NEAIIGRVN
-268 IFNEQWA
+268 IFDEKWT
-275 DKLSFGLNYSQ
+275 DKLSFALNYSQ

-308 HNYTSSVEYE
+308 HNYSSSVEYE
-318 KRNILKNLSCV
+318 KKNILNGLSFF
-329 LAARY
+329 LTGRY
-334 DFTTTHNVDEEAR
+334 DFTTTQNVDEEAR
-347 RYSWTGEYEPMVARG
+347 RYSWTGEYEPMVTRG

-380 HLNYQLSDK
+380 HLDYQLTEK
-389 HLLQLTHTFS
+389 HSFQLTHTFS
-399 NYNRRNKNMLI
+399 NYTRRNKNMLI

-415 DSDFMRRVNEKNITG
+415 DSDFMRRVNEKNISG
-430 LSYKFTPSEYWNILV
+430 LSYKFTPSERWNILA
-445 FGKYYNTAVTGPVT
+445 FGKYYNTAVTGPVI
-459 ISGFGS
+459 ISGQGS
-465 RAVYKEET
+465 RAVYEEET
-473 HYTDVWGYGA
+473 HHTQAWGYGG

-491 TLQAKLSC
+491 TLQTKISY

-505 PTDTELFGD
+505 PTDNELFGD
-514 GDLEIGNYNLKPE
+514 GDLEIGNYKLKPE
-527 NSDNLN
+527 NSNNLN
-533 VNLSYQ
+533 VNISYQ
-539 PTFKAHSLLVETGF
+539 PVFKAHSLLVEAGF

-563 RSIISAGTNEGSA
+563 RSIISAGANEGSA
-576 GSKNHGK
+576 GSRNHGK

-625 AIYNDRVPNMPYLFG
+625 AIYNDRLPNMPYLFG
-640 NADANCN
+640 NADATCN
-647 ISNLIAKRD
+647 IGSLIAKRD
-656 RLSLGYNLFFTEEF
+656 KLSLNYNLFFTEEF

-697 PNKRLSF
+697 PNKRLSL
-704 SVEAKNFTNE
+704 SVEAKNITDE

>member
-1 MFLNKAIKN
+1 MFLSPKN
-10 ISLFSLFINNLLY
+10 ITFLLASFFVIQLFS
-23 LPPNLVIKMKKL
+23 
-35 LYISLLAPLAAIAQQ
+35 Q
-50 PKDSIT
+50 PVDEEVT
-56 QLEEVVVKAEAP
+56 QLSEVVLTGQSP
-68 IKRIQKAAY
+68 IKQVQKAAY

-84 KQLRTLNSNAAD
+84 QQLRNLNSNAAD
-96 ILARVSG
+96 MLARVSG

-112 GAEAHINLNG
+112 GAEANINLNG
-122 FTGRHVCVFIDG
+122 FTGRHVRIFIDG

-148 IPAEMIERI
+148 IPAELIERI

-171 ALGGAINVIT
+171 ALGGAINVVT

-192 YAFGSFNTHK
+192 YTFGSFNTHK
-202 STLNIGQ
+202 STLNLGQ
-209 YLTDNINI
+209 FLTDNISV

-239 QTATYSKE
+239 QTGSYSKE

-259 NEAIIGHVN
+259 NEAIIGRVN
-268 IFNEQWA
+268 IFDEKWT
-275 DKLSFGLNYSQ
+275 DKLSFALNYSQ

-308 HNYTSSVEYE
+308 HNYSSSVEYE
-318 KRNILKNLSCV
+318 KKNILKGLSFF
-329 LAARY
+329 LTGRY
-334 DFTTTHNVDEEAR
+334 DFTTTQNVDEEAR
-347 RYSWTGEYEPMVARG
+347 RYSWTGEYEPMVTRG

-380 HLNYQLSDK
+380 HLDYQLTEK
-389 HLLQLTHTFS
+389 HSFQLTHTFS
-399 NYNRRNKNMLI
+399 NYIRRNKNMLI

-415 DSDFMRRVNEKNITG
+415 DSDFMRRVNEKNISG
-430 LSYKFTPSEYWNILV
+430 LSYKFTPSERWNILA
-445 FGKYYNTAVTGPVT
+445 FGKYYNTAVTGPVIVT
-459 ISGFGS
+459 GYGS
-465 RAVYKEET
+465 RAVYEEET
-473 HYTDVWGYGA
+473 HHTQAWGYGG

-491 TLQAKLSC
+491 PLQVKLSY

-514 GDLEIGNYNLKPE
+514 GDLEIGNYKLKPE

-539 PTFKAHSLLVETGF
+539 PAFKAHSLLVEAGF

-563 RSIISAGTNEGSA
+563 RSIISAGANEGSA
-576 GSKNHGK
+576 GSRNHGK

-592 LRYFYKDIFSVG
+592 LRYFYKDVFSVG

-615 EEFTETGRPS
+615 EEFTETGRLS
-625 AIYNDRVPNMPYLFG
+625 AIYNDQLPNMPYLFG
-640 NADANCN
+640 NADATCN
-647 ISNLIAKRD
+647 IGSLIAKHD
-656 RLSLGYNLFFTEEF
+656 KLSLNYNLFFTEEF

-697 PNKRLSF
+697 PNKRLSL
-704 SVEAKNFTNE
+704 SVEAKNITDE

>member
-1 MFLNKAIKN
+1 MFLSPKN
-10 ISLFSLFINNLLY
+10 ITFLLASFFASQLFSQT
-23 LPPNLVIKMKKL
+23 V
-35 LYISLLAPLAAIAQQ
+35 
-50 PKDSIT
+50 DEEVT
-56 QLEEVVVKAEAP
+56 QLSEVVLTGQSP
-68 IKRIQKAAY
+68 IKQVQKAAY

-84 KQLRTLNSNAAD
+84 QQLRNLNSNAAD
-96 ILARVSG
+96 MLARVSG

-112 GAEAHINLNG
+112 GAEANINLNG
-122 FTGRHVCVFIDG
+122 FTGRHVRIFIDG

-148 IPAEMIERI
+148 IPAELIERI
-157 EIYKGVVPITFGAD
+157 EIYKGVVPVTFGAD
-171 ALGGAINVIT
+171 ALGGAINVVT

-192 YAFGSFNTHK
+192 YTFGSFNTHK
-202 STLNIGQ
+202 STLNLGQ
-209 YLTDNINI
+209 FLTDNISV

-239 QTATYSKE
+239 QTGTYSKE

-259 NEAIIGHVN
+259 NEAIIGRVN
-268 IFNEQWA
+268 IFDEKWA
-275 DKLSFGLNYSQ
+275 DKLSFALNYSQ

-308 HNYTSSVEYE
+308 HNYSSSVEYE
-318 KRNILKNLSCV
+318 KKNILNGLSFF
-329 LAARY
+329 LTGRY
-334 DFTTTHNVDEEAR
+334 DFTTTQNVDEEAR
-347 RYSWTGEYEPMVARG
+347 RYSWTGEYEPMVTRG

-380 HLNYQLSDK
+380 HLDYQLTEK
-389 HLLQLTHTFS
+389 HSFQLTHTFS
-399 NYNRRNKNMLI
+399 NYTRRNKNMLI

-415 DSDFMRRVNEKNITG
+415 DSDFMRRVNEKNISG
-430 LSYKFTPSEYWNILV
+430 LSYKFTPSERWNILA
-445 FGKYYNTAVTGPVT
+445 FGKYYNTAVTGPVIVT
-459 ISGFGS
+459 GYGS
-465 RAVYKEET
+465 RAVYEEET
-473 HYTDVWGYGA
+473 HHTQAWGYGG

-491 TLQAKLSC
+491 PLQVKLSY

-514 GDLEIGNYNLKPE
+514 GDLEIGNYKLKPE

-539 PTFKAHSLLVETGF
+539 PAFKAHSLLVEAGF

-563 RSIISAGTNEGSA
+563 RSIISAGVNEGSA
-576 GSKNHGK
+576 GSRNHGK

-592 LRYFYKDIFSVG
+592 LRYFYKDVFSVG

-625 AIYNDRVPNMPYLFG
+625 AIYNDRLPNMPYLFG
-640 NADANCN
+640 NADATCN
-647 ISNLIAKRD
+647 IGSLIAKHD
-656 RLSLGYNLFFTEEF
+656 KLSLNYNLFFTEEF

-697 PNKRLSF
+697 PNKRLSL
-704 SVEAKNFTNE
+704 SVEAKNITDE

>member
-1 MFLNKAIKN
+1 MFLSPKN
-10 ISLFSLFINNLLY
+10 IT
-23 LPPNLVIKMKKL
+23 
-35 LYISLLAPLAAIAQQ
+35 SLLASFFVIQIFSQ
-50 PKDSIT
+50 SVDEEVT
-56 QLEEVVVKAEAP
+56 QLSEVVLTGQSP
-68 IKRIQKAAY
+68 IKQVQKAAY

-84 KQLRTLNSNAAD
+84 QQLRNLNSNAAD
-96 ILARVSG
+96 MLARVSG

-112 GAEAHINLNG
+112 GAEANINLNG
-122 FTGRHVCVFIDG
+122 FTGRHVRIFIDG

-148 IPAEMIERI
+148 IPAELIERI
-157 EIYKGVVPITFGAD
+157 EIYKGVVPVTFGAD
-171 ALGGAINVIT
+171 ALGGAINVVT

-192 YAFGSFNTHK
+192 YTFGSFNTHK
-202 STLNIGQ
+202 STLNLGQ
-209 YLTDNINI
+209 FLTDNISV

-239 QTATYSKE
+239 QTGTYSKE

-259 NEAIIGHVN
+259 NEAIIGRVN
-268 IFNEQWA
+268 IFDEKWA
-275 DKLSFGLNYSQ
+275 DKLSFALNYSQ

-308 HNYTSSVEYE
+308 HNYSSSVEYE
-318 KRNILKNLSCV
+318 KKNILNGLSFF
-329 LAARY
+329 LTGRY
-334 DFTTTHNVDEEAR
+334 DFTTTQNVDEEAR
-347 RYSWTGEYEPMVARG
+347 RYSWTGEYEPMVTRG

-380 HLNYQLSDK
+380 HLDYQLNEK
-389 HLLQLTHTFS
+389 HSFQLTHTFS
-399 NYNRRNKNMLI
+399 NYTRRNKNMLI

-415 DSDFMRRVNEKNITG
+415 DSDFMRRVNEKNISG
-430 LSYKFTPSEYWNILV
+430 FSYKFTPSERWNILA
-445 FGKYYNTAVTGPVT
+445 FGKYYNTAVTGPVIVT
-459 ISGFGS
+459 GYGS
-465 RAVYKEET
+465 RAVYEEET
-473 HYTDVWGYGA
+473 HHTQAWGYGG

-491 TLQAKLSC
+491 TLQTKISY

-505 PTDTELFGD
+505 PTDNELFGD
-514 GDLEIGNYNLKPE
+514 GDLEIGNYKLKPE
-527 NSDNLN
+527 NSNNLN

-539 PTFKAHSLLVETGF
+539 PVFKAHSLLVEAGF

-563 RSIISAGTNEGSA
+563 RSIISAGANEGSA
-576 GSKNHGK
+576 GSRNHGK

-615 EEFTETGRPS
+615 EKFTETGRPS
-625 AIYNDRVPNMPYLFG
+625 AIYNDRLPNMPYLFG
-640 NADANCN
+640 NADATCN
-647 ISNLIAKRD
+647 IGSLIAKRD
-656 RLSLGYNLFFTEEF
+656 KLSLNYNLFFTEEF

-697 PNKRLSF
+697 PNKRLSL
-704 SVEAKNFTNE
+704 SVEAKNITDE

>member
-1 MFLNKAIKN
+1 MPLSPKN
-10 ISLFSLFINNLLY
+10 IILLLTSFCATQLFS
-23 LPPNLVIKMKKL
+23 
-35 LYISLLAPLAAIAQQ
+35 Q
-50 PKDSIT
+50 PVEEEVT
-56 QLEEVVVKAEAP
+56 QLSEVVLTGQSP
-68 IKRIQKAAY
+68 IKQVQKAAY

-84 KQLRTLNSNAAD
+84 QQLRNLNSNAAD
-96 ILARVSG
+96 MLARVSG

-112 GAEAHINLNG
+112 GAETAINLNG
-122 FTGRHVCVFIDG
+122 FTGRHVRIFIDG

-148 IPAEMIERI
+148 IPAELIERI
-157 EIYKGVVPITFGAD
+157 EIYKGVVPVTFGAD
-171 ALGGAINVIT
+171 ALGGAINVVT

-192 YAFGSFNTHK
+192 YTFGSFNTHK
-202 STLNIGQ
+202 STLNLGQ
-209 YLTDNINI
+209 FLTDNISVA
-217 ELNAYQNYSD
+217 LNAYQNYSD

-239 QTATYSKE
+239 QTGTYSKE

-259 NEAIIGHVN
+259 NEAIIGRVN
-268 IFNEQWA
+268 IFDEKWA
-275 DKLSFGLNYSQ
+275 DKLSFALNYSQ

-308 HNYTSSVEYE
+308 HNYSSSVEYE
-318 KRNILKNLSCV
+318 KKNILNGLSFF
-329 LAARY
+329 LTGRY
-334 DFTTTHNVDEEAR
+334 DFTTTQNVDEEAR
-347 RYSWTGEYEPMVARG
+347 RYSWTGEYEPMVTRG

-380 HLNYQLSDK
+380 HLDYQLNEK
-389 HLLQLTHTFS
+389 HSFQLTHTFS
-399 NYNRRNKNMLI
+399 NYTRRNKNMLI

-415 DSDFMRRVNEKNITG
+415 DSDFMRRVNEKNISG
-430 LSYKFTPSEYWNILV
+430 LSYKFTPSERWNILA
-445 FGKYYNTAVTGPVT
+445 FGKYYNTAVTGPVIVT
-459 ISGFGS
+459 GYGS
-465 RAVYKEET
+465 RTVYEEET
-473 HYTDVWGYGA
+473 HHTQAWGYGG

-491 TLQAKLSC
+491 PLQVKLSY

-514 GDLEIGNYNLKPE
+514 GDLEIGNYKLKPE

-539 PTFKAHSLLVETGF
+539 PAFKAHSLLVEAGF

-592 LRYFYKDIFSVG
+592 LRYFYKDVFSVG

-615 EEFTETGRPS
+615 EEFTETGRLS
-625 AIYNDRVPNMPYLFG
+625 AIYNDRLPNMPYLFG
-640 NADANCN
+640 NADATCN
-647 ISNLIAKRD
+647 IGSFIAKHD
-656 RLSLGYNLFFTEEF
+656 KLSLNYNLFFTEEF

-697 PNKRLSF
+697 PNKRLSL
-704 SVEAKNFTNE
+704 SVEAKNITDE

>member
-1 MFLNKAIKN
+1 MFLSPKKITFLLASFFVIQ
-10 ISLFSLFINNLLY
+10 LFS
-23 LPPNLVIKMKKL
+23 
-35 LYISLLAPLAAIAQQ
+35 Q
-50 PKDSIT
+50 PVDEEVT
-56 QLEEVVVKAEAP
+56 QLSEVVLTGQSP
-68 IKRIQKAAY
+68 IKQVQKAAY

-84 KQLRTLNSNAAD
+84 QQLRNLNSNAAD
-96 ILARVSG
+96 MLARVSG

-112 GAEAHINLNG
+112 GAEANINLNG
-122 FTGRHVCVFIDG
+122 FTGRHVRIFIDG

-148 IPAEMIERI
+148 IPAELIERI
-157 EIYKGVVPITFGAD
+157 EIYKGVVPVTFGAD
-171 ALGGAINVIT
+171 ALGGAINVVT
-181 RKSRYNYGNLS
+181 RKNRYNYGNLS
-192 YAFGSFNTHK
+192 YTFGSFNTHK
-202 STLNIGQ
+202 STLNLGQ
-209 YLTDNINI
+209 FLTDNISV

-239 QTATYSKE
+239 QTGTYSKE

-259 NEAIIGHVN
+259 NEAIIGRVN
-268 IFNEQWA
+268 IFDEKWA
-275 DKLSFGLNYSQ
+275 DKLSFALNYSQ

-308 HNYTSSVEYE
+308 HNYSSSVEYE
-318 KRNILKNLSCV
+318 KKNILNGLSFF
-329 LAARY
+329 LTGRY
-334 DFTTTHNVDEEAR
+334 DFTTTQNVDEEAR
-347 RYSWTGEYEPMVARG
+347 RYSWTGEYEPMVTRG

-380 HLNYQLSDK
+380 HLDYQLSEK
-389 HLLQLTHTFS
+389 HSFQLTHTFS
-399 NYNRRNKNMLI
+399 NYTRRNKNMLI

-415 DSDFMRRVNEKNITG
+415 DSDFMRRVNEKNISG
-430 LSYKFTPSEYWNILV
+430 LSYKFTPSERWNILA
-445 FGKYYNTAVTGPVT
+445 FGKYYNTAVTGPVI
-459 ISGFGS
+459 ISGQGS
-465 RAVYKEET
+465 RAVYEEET
-473 HYTDVWGYGA
+473 HHTQAWGYGG

-491 TLQAKLSC
+491 TLQTKISY

-514 GDLEIGNYNLKPE
+514 GDLEIGNYKLKPE

-533 VNLSYQ
+533 VNISYQ
-539 PTFKAHSLLVETGF
+539 PVFKAHSLLVEAGF

-563 RSIISAGTNEGSA
+563 RSIISAGANEGSA
-576 GSKNHGK
+576 GSRNHGK

-625 AIYNDRVPNMPYLFG
+625 AIYNDRLPNMPYLFG
-640 NADANCN
+640 NADATCN
-647 ISNLIAKRD
+647 IGSLIAKHD
-656 RLSLGYNLFFTEEF
+656 KLSLNYNLFFTEEF

-697 PNKRLSF
+697 PNKRLSL
-704 SVEAKNFTNE
+704 SVEAKNITDE

>member
-1 MFLNKAIKN
+1 MFLSPKN
-10 ISLFSLFINNLLY
+10 ITF
-23 LPPNLVIKMKKL
+23 
-35 LYISLLAPLAAIAQQ
+35 LLASFFVIQIFSQ
-50 PKDSIT
+50 TVDEEVT
-56 QLEEVVVKAEAP
+56 QLSEVVLTGQSP
-68 IKRIQKAAY
+68 IKQVQKAAY

-84 KQLRTLNSNAAD
+84 QQLRNLNSNAAD
-96 ILARVSG
+96 MLARVSG

-112 GAEAHINLNG
+112 GAEANINLNG
-122 FTGRHVCVFIDG
+122 FTGRHVRIFIDG

-148 IPAEMIERI
+148 IPAELIERI
-157 EIYKGVVPITFGAD
+157 EIYKGVVPVTFGAD
-171 ALGGAINVIT
+171 ALGGAINVVT

-192 YAFGSFNTHK
+192 YTFGSFNTHK
-202 STLNIGQ
+202 STLNLGQ
-209 YLTDNINI
+209 FLTDNISV

-239 QTATYSKE
+239 QTGTYSKE

-259 NEAIIGHVN
+259 NEAIIGRVN
-268 IFNEQWA
+268 IFDEKWA
-275 DKLSFGLNYSQ
+275 DKLSFALNYSQ

-308 HNYTSSVEYE
+308 HNYSSSVEYE
-318 KRNILKNLSCV
+318 KKNILKGLSFF
-329 LAARY
+329 LTGRY
-334 DFTTTHNVDEEAR
+334 DFTTTQNVDEEAR
-347 RYSWTGEYEPMVARG
+347 RYSWTGEYEPMVTRG

-380 HLNYQLSDK
+380 HLDYQLSEK
-389 HLLQLTHTFS
+389 HSFQLTHTFS
-399 NYNRRNKNMLI
+399 NYTRRNKNMLI

-415 DSDFMRRVNEKNITG
+415 DSDFMRRVNEKNISG
-430 LSYKFTPSEYWNILV
+430 LSYKFTPSERWNILA
-445 FGKYYNTAVTGPVT
+445 FGKYYNTAVTGPVI
-459 ISGFGS
+459 ISGQGS
-465 RAVYKEET
+465 RAVYEEET
-473 HYTDVWGYGA
+473 HHTQAWGYGG

-491 TLQAKLSC
+491 PLQVKLSY

-514 GDLEIGNYNLKPE
+514 GDLEIGNYKLKPE

-539 PTFKAHSLLVETGF
+539 PAFKAHSLLVEAGF

-563 RSIISAGTNEGSA
+563 RSIISAGVNEGSA
-576 GSKNHGK
+576 GSRNHGK

-615 EEFTETGRPS
+615 EEFTETGRLS
-625 AIYNDRVPNMPYLFG
+625 AIYNDRLPNMPYLFG
-640 NADANCN
+640 NADATCN
-647 ISNLIAKRD
+647 IGSLIAKHD
-656 RLSLGYNLFFTEEF
+656 KLSLNYNLFFTEEF

-697 PNKRLSF
+697 PNKRLSL
-704 SVEAKNFTNE
+704 SVEAKNITDE

>member
-1 MFLNKAIKN
+1 MFLSPKN
-10 ISLFSLFINNLLY
+10 IT
-23 LPPNLVIKMKKL
+23 
-35 LYISLLAPLAAIAQQ
+35 SLLASFFVIQIFSQ
-50 PKDSIT
+50 SVDEEVT
-56 QLEEVVVKAEAP
+56 QLSEVVLTGQSP
-68 IKRIQKAAY
+68 IKQVQKAAY

-84 KQLRTLNSNAAD
+84 QQLRNLNSNAAD
-96 ILARVSG
+96 MLARVSG

-112 GAEAHINLNG
+112 GAEANINLNG
-122 FTGRHVCVFIDG
+122 FTGRHVRIFIDG

-148 IPAEMIERI
+148 IPAELIERI
-157 EIYKGVVPITFGAD
+157 EIYKGVVPVTFGAD

-181 RKSRYNYGNLS
+181 RKNRYNYGNLS
-192 YAFGSFNTHK
+192 YTFGSFNTHK
-202 STLNIGQ
+202 STLNLGQ
-209 YLTDNINI
+209 FLTDNISV

-239 QTATYSKE
+239 QTGTYSKE

-259 NEAIIGHVN
+259 NEAIIGRVN
-268 IFNEQWA
+268 IFDEKWA
-275 DKLSFGLNYSQ
+275 DKLSFALNYSQ

-308 HNYTSSVEYE
+308 HNYSSSVEYE
-318 KRNILKNLSCV
+318 KKNILNGLSFF
-329 LAARY
+329 LTGRY
-334 DFTTTHNVDEEAR
+334 DFTTTQNVDEEAR
-347 RYSWTGEYEPMVARG
+347 RYSWTGEYEPMVTRG

-380 HLNYQLSDK
+380 HLDYQLNEK
-389 HLLQLTHTFS
+389 HFFQLTHTFS
-399 NYNRRNKNMLI
+399 NYTRRNKNMLI

-415 DSDFMRRVNEKNITG
+415 DSDFMRRVNEKNISG
-430 LSYKFTPSEYWNILV
+430 LSYKFTPSERWNILA
-445 FGKYYNTAVTGPVT
+445 FGKYYNTAVTGPVIVT
-459 ISGFGS
+459 GYGS
-465 RAVYKEET
+465 RAVYEEET
-473 HYTDVWGYGA
+473 HHTQAWGYGG

-491 TLQAKLSC
+491 TLQTKISY

-505 PTDTELFGD
+505 PTDNELFGD
-514 GDLEIGNYNLKPE
+514 GDLEIGNYKLKPE
-527 NSDNLN
+527 NSNNLN
-533 VNLSYQ
+533 VNISYQ
-539 PTFKAHSLLVETGF
+539 PLFKAHSLLVEAGF

-563 RSIISAGTNEGSA
+563 RSIISAGANEGSA
-576 GSKNHGK
+576 GSRNHGK

-592 LRYFYKDIFSVG
+592 LRYFYKDVFSVG

-625 AIYNDRVPNMPYLFG
+625 AIYNDRLPNMPYLFG
-640 NADANCN
+640 NADATCN
-647 ISNLIAKRD
+647 IGSLIAKRD
-656 RLSLGYNLFFTEEF
+656 KLSLNYNLFFTEEF

-697 PNKRLSF
+697 PNKRLSL
-704 SVEAKNFTNE
+704 SVEAKNITDE

>member
-1 MFLNKAIKN
+1 MFLSPKKITFLLALFFVIQ
-10 ISLFSLFINNLLY
+10 LFS
-23 LPPNLVIKMKKL
+23 
-35 LYISLLAPLAAIAQQ
+35 Q
-50 PKDSIT
+50 PVDEEVT
-56 QLEEVVVKAEAP
+56 QLSEIVLTGQSP
-68 IKRIQKAAY
+68 IKQVQKAAY

-84 KQLRTLNSNAAD
+84 QQLRNLNSNAAD
-96 ILARVSG
+96 MLARVSG

-112 GAEAHINLNG
+112 GAEANINLNG
-122 FTGRHVCVFIDG
+122 FTGRHVRIFIDG

-148 IPAEMIERI
+148 IPAELIERI
-157 EIYKGVVPITFGAD
+157 EIYKGVVPVTFGAD
-171 ALGGAINVIT
+171 ALGGAINVVT
-181 RKSRYNYGNLS
+181 RKNRYNYGNLS
-192 YAFGSFNTHK
+192 YTFGSFNTHK
-202 STLNIGQ
+202 STLNLGQ
-209 YLTDNINI
+209 FLTDNISV

-239 QTATYSKE
+239 QTGTYSKE

-259 NEAIIGHVN
+259 NEAIIGRVN
-268 IFNEQWA
+268 IFDEKWA
-275 DKLSFGLNYSQ
+275 DKLSFALNYSQ

-308 HNYTSSVEYE
+308 HNYSSSVEYE
-318 KRNILKNLSCV
+318 KKNILKGLSFF
-329 LAARY
+329 LTGRY
-334 DFTTTHNVDEEAR
+334 DFTTTQNVDEEAR
-347 RYSWTGEYEPMVARG
+347 RYSWTGEYEPMVTRG

-380 HLNYQLSDK
+380 HLDYQLNEKNSF
-389 HLLQLTHTFS
+389 QLTHTFS
-399 NYNRRNKNMLI
+399 NYTRRNKNMLI

-415 DSDFMRRVNEKNITG
+415 DSDFMRRINEKNISG
-430 LSYKFTPSEYWNILV
+430 FSYKFTPSERWNILA
-445 FGKYYNTAVTGPVT
+445 FGKYYNTAVTGPVI
-459 ISGFGS
+459 ISGQGS
-465 RAVYKEET
+465 RAVYEEET
-473 HYTDVWGYGA
+473 HHTQAWGYGG

-491 TLQAKLSC
+491 PLQAKLSY

-514 GDLEIGNYNLKPE
+514 GDLEIGNYKLKPE

-533 VNLSYQ
+533 VNISYQ
-539 PTFKAHSLLVETGF
+539 PVFKAHSLLVEAGF

-563 RSIISAGTNEGSA
+563 RSIISAGANEGSA
-576 GSKNHGK
+576 GSRNHGK

-592 LRYFYKDIFSVG
+592 LRYFYKDVFSVG
-604 GNLSYMNLRNK
+604 ANLSYMNLRNK

-625 AIYNDRVPNMPYLFG
+625 AIYNDRLPNMPYLFG
-640 NADANCN
+640 NADATCN
-647 ISNLIAKRD
+647 IGSLIAKRD
-656 RLSLGYNLFFTEEF
+656 KLSLNYNLFFTEEF

-687 SHDVSLTYYT
+687 SHDMSLTYYT
-697 PNKRLSF
+697 PSKRLSL
-704 SVEAKNFTNE
+704 SVEAKNITDE

>member
-1 MFLNKAIKN
+1 MFLSPKKITFLLASFFVIQ
-10 ISLFSLFINNLLY
+10 LFS
-23 LPPNLVIKMKKL
+23 
-35 LYISLLAPLAAIAQQ
+35 Q
-50 PKDSIT
+50 PVDEEVT
-56 QLEEVVVKAEAP
+56 QLSEVVLTGQSP
-68 IKRIQKAAY
+68 IKQVQKAAY

-84 KQLRTLNSNAAD
+84 QQLRNLNSNAAD

-112 GAEAHINLNG
+112 GAEANINLNG
-122 FTGRHVCVFIDG
+122 FTGRHVRIFIDG

-148 IPAEMIERI
+148 IPAELIERI

-171 ALGGAINVIT
+171 ALGGAINVVT
-181 RKSRYNYGNLS
+181 RKNRYNYGNLS
-192 YAFGSFNTHK
+192 YTFGSFNTHK
-202 STLNIGQ
+202 STLNLGQ
-209 YLTDNINI
+209 FLTDNISV

-239 QTATYSKE
+239 QTGTYSKE

-259 NEAIIGHVN
+259 NEAIIGRVN
-268 IFNEQWA
+268 IFDEKWA
-275 DKLSFGLNYSQ
+275 DKLSFALNYSQ

-308 HNYTSSVEYE
+308 HNYSSSVEYE
-318 KRNILKNLSCV
+318 KKNILNGLSFF
-329 LAARY
+329 LTGRY
-334 DFTTTHNVDEEAR
+334 DFTTTQNVDEEAR
-347 RYSWTGEYEPMVARG
+347 RYSWTGEYEPMVTRG

-380 HLNYQLSDK
+380 HLDYQLNEKNSF
-389 HLLQLTHTFS
+389 QLTHTFS
-399 NYNRRNKNMLI
+399 NYTRRNKNMLI

-415 DSDFMRRVNEKNITG
+415 DSDFMRRINEKNISG
-430 LSYKFTPSEYWNILV
+430 FSYKFTPSERWNILA
-445 FGKYYNTAVTGPVT
+445 FGKYYNTAVTGPVIVT
-459 ISGFGS
+459 GYGS
-465 RAVYKEET
+465 RAVYEEET
-473 HYTDVWGYGA
+473 HHTQAWGYGG

-491 TLQAKLSC
+491 TLQAKLSY

-514 GDLEIGNYNLKPE
+514 GDLEIGNYKLKPE

-539 PTFKAHSLLVETGF
+539 PAFKTHSLLVEAGF

-563 RSIISAGTNEGSA
+563 RSIISAGANEGSA
-576 GSKNHGK
+576 GSRNHGK

-592 LRYFYKDIFSVG
+592 LRYFYKDVFSVG
-604 GNLSYMNLRNK
+604 ANLSYMNLRNK

-625 AIYNDRVPNMPYLFG
+625 AIYNDRLPNMPYLFG
-640 NADANCN
+640 NADATCN
-647 ISNLIAKRD
+647 IGSLIAKRD
-656 RLSLGYNLFFTEEF
+656 KLSLNYNLFFTEEF

-697 PNKRLSF
+697 PNKRLSL
-704 SVEAKNFTNE
+704 SVEAKNITDE

>member
-1 MFLNKAIKN
+1 MFLSPKN
-10 ISLFSLFINNLLY
+10 ITFLLASFFASQLFS
-23 LPPNLVIKMKKL
+23 
-35 LYISLLAPLAAIAQQ
+35 Q
-50 PKDSIT
+50 PVDEEVT
-56 QLEEVVVKAEAP
+56 QLSEVVLTGQSP
-68 IKRIQKAAY
+68 IKQVQKAAY

-84 KQLRTLNSNAAD
+84 QQLRNLNSNAAD
-96 ILARVSG
+96 MLARVSG

-112 GAEAHINLNG
+112 GAEANINLNG
-122 FTGRHVCVFIDG
+122 FTGRHVRIFIDG

-148 IPAEMIERI
+148 IPAELIERI
-157 EIYKGVVPITFGAD
+157 EIYKGVVPVTFGAD
-171 ALGGAINVIT
+171 ALGGAINVVT

-192 YAFGSFNTHK
+192 YTFGSFNTHK
-202 STLNIGQ
+202 STLNLGQ
-209 YLTDNINI
+209 FLTDNISV

-239 QTATYSKE
+239 QTGTYSKE
-247 KRWFKRFHDRYH
+247 KHWFKRFHDRYH
-259 NEAIIGHVN
+259 NEAIIGRVN
-268 IFNEQWA
+268 IFDEKWA
-275 DKLSFGLNYSQ
+275 DKLSFALNYSQ

-308 HNYTSSVEYE
+308 HNYSSSVEYE
-318 KRNILKNLSCV
+318 KKNILKGLSFF
-329 LAARY
+329 LTGRY
-334 DFTTTHNVDEEAR
+334 DFTTTQNVDEEAR
-347 RYSWTGEYEPMVARG
+347 RYSWTGEYEPMVTRG

-380 HLNYQLSDK
+380 HLDYQLNEK
-389 HLLQLTHTFS
+389 HSFQLTHTFS
-399 NYNRRNKNMLI
+399 NYTRRNKNMLI

-415 DSDFMRRVNEKNITG
+415 DSDFMRRVNEKNISG
-430 LSYKFTPSEYWNILV
+430 LSYKFTPSERWNILA
-445 FGKYYNTAVTGPVT
+445 FGKYYNTAVTGPVI
-459 ISGFGS
+459 ISGYGS
-465 RAVYKEET
+465 RAVYEEET
-473 HYTDVWGYGA
+473 HHTQAWGYGG

-491 TLQAKLSC
+491 TLQTKISY

-514 GDLEIGNYNLKPE
+514 GDLEIGNYKLKPE
-527 NSDNLN
+527 NSNNLN
-533 VNLSYQ
+533 VNISYQ
-539 PTFKAHSLLVETGF
+539 PVFKAHSLLVEAGF

-563 RSIISAGTNEGSA
+563 RSIISAGANEGSA
-576 GSKNHGK
+576 GSRNHGK

-625 AIYNDRVPNMPYLFG
+625 AIYNDRLPNMPYLFG
-640 NADANCN
+640 NADATCN
-647 ISNLIAKRD
+647 IGSLIAKRD
-656 RLSLGYNLFFTEEF
+656 KLSLNYNLFFTEEF

-697 PNKRLSF
+697 PNKRLSL
-704 SVEAKNFTNE
+704 SVEAKNITDE

>member
-1 MFLNKAIKN
+1 MFLSPKN
-10 ISLFSLFINNLLY
+10 ITFLLASFFASQLFS
-23 LPPNLVIKMKKL
+23 
-35 LYISLLAPLAAIAQQ
+35 Q
-50 PKDSIT
+50 PVDEEVT
-56 QLEEVVVKAEAP
+56 QLSEVVLTGQSP
-68 IKRIQKAAY
+68 IKQVQKAAY

-84 KQLRTLNSNAAD
+84 QQLRNLNSNAAD
-96 ILARVSG
+96 MLARVSG

-112 GAEAHINLNG
+112 GAEANINLNG
-122 FTGRHVCVFIDG
+122 FTGRHVRIFIDG

-148 IPAEMIERI
+148 IPAELIERI
-157 EIYKGVVPITFGAD
+157 EIYKGVVPVTFGAD
-171 ALGGAINVIT
+171 ALGGAINVVT

-192 YAFGSFNTHK
+192 YTFGSFNTHK
-202 STLNIGQ
+202 STLNLGQ
-209 YLTDNINI
+209 FLTDNISV

-239 QTATYSKE
+239 QTGTYSKE

-259 NEAIIGHVN
+259 NEAIIGRVN
-268 IFNEQWA
+268 IFDEKWT
-275 DKLSFGLNYSQ
+275 DKLSFALNYSQ

-308 HNYTSSVEYE
+308 HNYSSSVEYE
-318 KRNILKNLSCV
+318 KKNILNGLSFF
-329 LAARY
+329 LTGRY
-334 DFTTTHNVDEEAR
+334 DFTTTQNVDEEAR
-347 RYSWTGEYEPMVARG
+347 RYSWTGEYEPMVTRG

-380 HLNYQLSDK
+380 HLDYQLTEK
-389 HLLQLTHTFS
+389 HSFQLTHTFS
-399 NYNRRNKNMLI
+399 NYTRRNKNMLI

-415 DSDFMRRVNEKNITG
+415 DSDFMRRVNEKNISG
-430 LSYKFTPSEYWNILV
+430 FSYKFTPSERWNILA
-445 FGKYYNTAVTGPVT
+445 FGKYYNTVVTGPVIVT
-459 ISGFGS
+459 GYGS
-465 RAVYKEET
+465 RAVYEEET
-473 HYTDVWGYGA
+473 HHTQAWGYGG

-491 TLQAKLSC
+491 PLQAKISY

-514 GDLEIGNYNLKPE
+514 GDLEIGNYKLKPE

-539 PTFKAHSLLVETGF
+539 PVFKAHSLLVEAGF

-563 RSIISAGTNEGSA
+563 RSIISAGVNEGSA
-576 GSKNHGK
+576 GSRNHGK

-625 AIYNDRVPNMPYLFG
+625 AIYNDRLPNMPYLFG
-640 NADANCN
+640 NADATCN
-647 ISNLIAKRD
+647 IGSLIAKRD
-656 RLSLGYNLFFTEEF
+656 KLSLNYNLFFTEEF

-697 PNKRLSF
+697 PNKRLSL
-704 SVEAKNFTNE
+704 SVEAKNITDD

>member
-1 MFLNKAIKN
+1 MFLSPKN
-10 ISLFSLFINNLLY
+10 IT
-23 LPPNLVIKMKKL
+23 
-35 LYISLLAPLAAIAQQ
+35 SLLASFFVIQIFSQ
-50 PKDSIT
+50 PVDEEVT
-56 QLEEVVVKAEAP
+56 QLSEVVLTGQSP
-68 IKRIQKAAY
+68 IKQVQKAAY

-84 KQLRTLNSNAAD
+84 QQLRNLNSNAAD
-96 ILARVSG
+96 MLARVSG

-112 GAEAHINLNG
+112 GAEANINLNG
-122 FTGRHVCVFIDG
+122 FTGRHVRIFIDG

-148 IPAEMIERI
+148 IPAELIERI
-157 EIYKGVVPITFGAD
+157 EIYKGVVPVTFGAD
-171 ALGGAINVIT
+171 ALGGAINVVT

-192 YAFGSFNTHK
+192 YTFGSFNTHK
-202 STLNIGQ
+202 STLNLGQ
-209 YLTDNINI
+209 FLTDNISV

-239 QTATYSKE
+239 QTGTYSKE

-259 NEAIIGHVN
+259 NEAIIGRVN
-268 IFNEQWA
+268 IFDEKWA
-275 DKLSFGLNYSQ
+275 DKLSFALNYSQ

-308 HNYTSSVEYE
+308 HNYSSSVEYE
-318 KRNILKNLSCV
+318 KKNILNGLSFF
-329 LAARY
+329 LTGRY
-334 DFTTTHNVDEEAR
+334 DFTTTQNVDEEAR
-347 RYSWTGEYEPMVARG
+347 RYSWTGEYEPMVTRG

-380 HLNYQLSDK
+380 HLDYQLNEK
-389 HLLQLTHTFS
+389 HFFQLTHTFS
-399 NYNRRNKNMLI
+399 NYTRRNKNMLI

-415 DSDFMRRVNEKNITG
+415 DSDFMRRVNEKNISG
-430 LSYKFTPSEYWNILV
+430 LSYKFTPSERWNILA
-445 FGKYYNTAVTGPVT
+445 FGKYYNTAVTGPVI
-459 ISGFGS
+459 ISGQGS
-465 RAVYKEET
+465 RAVYEEET
-473 HYTDVWGYGA
+473 HHTQAWGYGG

-491 TLQAKLSC
+491 TLQTKISY

-514 GDLEIGNYNLKPE
+514 GDLEIGNYKLKPE

-539 PTFKAHSLLVETGF
+539 PAFKAHSLLVEAGF

-563 RSIISAGTNEGSA
+563 RSIISAGVNEGSA
-576 GSKNHGK
+576 GSRNHGK

-625 AIYNDRVPNMPYLFG
+625 AIYNDRLPNMPYLFG
-640 NADANCN
+640 NADATCN
-647 ISNLIAKRD
+647 IGSLIAKRD
-656 RLSLGYNLFFTEEF
+656 KLSLNYNLFFTEEF

-697 PNKRLSF
+697 PNKRLSL
-704 SVEAKNFTNE
+704 SVEAKNITDE

>member
-1 MFLNKAIKN
+1 MFLSPKKITFLLASFFVIQ
-10 ISLFSLFINNLLY
+10 LFS
-23 LPPNLVIKMKKL
+23 
-35 LYISLLAPLAAIAQQ
+35 Q
-50 PKDSIT
+50 PVDEEVT
-56 QLEEVVVKAEAP
+56 QLSEIVLTGQSP
-68 IKRIQKAAY
+68 IKQVQKAAY

-84 KQLRTLNSNAAD
+84 QQLRNLNSNAAD
-96 ILARVSG
+96 MLARVSG

-112 GAEAHINLNG
+112 GAEANINLNG
-122 FTGRHVCVFIDG
+122 FTGRHVRIFIDG

-148 IPAEMIERI
+148 IPAELIERI
-157 EIYKGVVPITFGAD
+157 EIYKGVVPVTFGAD
-171 ALGGAINVIT
+171 ALGGAINVVT

-192 YAFGSFNTHK
+192 YTFGSFNTHK
-202 STLNIGQ
+202 STLNLGQ
-209 YLTDNINI
+209 FLTDNISV

-239 QTATYSKE
+239 QTGTYSKE

-259 NEAIIGHVN
+259 NEAIIGRVN
-268 IFNEQWA
+268 IFDEKWT
-275 DKLSFGLNYSQ
+275 DKLSFALNYSQ

-308 HNYTSSVEYE
+308 HNYSSSVEYE
-318 KRNILKNLSCV
+318 KKNIFNGLSFF
-329 LAARY
+329 LTGRY
-334 DFTTTHNVDEEAR
+334 DFTTTQNVDEEAR
-347 RYSWTGEYEPMVARG
+347 RYSWTGEYEPMVTRG

-380 HLNYQLSDK
+380 HLDYQLNEK
-389 HLLQLTHTFS
+389 HSFQLTHTFS
-399 NYNRRNKNMLI
+399 NYTRRNKNMLI

-415 DSDFMRRVNEKNITG
+415 DSDFMRRVNEKNISG
-430 LSYKFTPSEYWNILV
+430 LSYKFTPSDRWNILA
-445 FGKYYNTAVTGPVT
+445 FGKYYNTAVTGPVI
-459 ISGFGS
+459 ISGYGS
-465 RAVYKEET
+465 RAVYEEET
-473 HYTDVWGYGA
+473 HHTQAWGYGG

-491 TLQAKLSC
+491 TLQTKISY

-505 PTDTELFGD
+505 PTDNELFGD
-514 GDLEIGNYNLKPE
+514 GDLEIGNYKLKPE

-539 PTFKAHSLLVETGF
+539 PAFKAHSLLVEAGF

-563 RSIISAGTNEGSA
+563 RSIISAGANEGSA
-576 GSKNHGK
+576 GSRNHGK

-592 LRYFYKDIFSVG
+592 LRYFYKDVFSVG

-615 EEFTETGRPS
+615 EEFTETGRLS
-625 AIYNDRVPNMPYLFG
+625 AIYNDRLPNMPYLFG
-640 NADANCN
+640 NADATCN
-647 ISNLIAKRD
+647 IGSLIAKHD
-656 RLSLGYNLFFTEEF
+656 KLSLNYNLFFTEEF

-697 PNKRLSF
+697 PNKRLSL
-704 SVEAKNFTNE
+704 SVEAKNITDE

>member
-1 MFLNKAIKN
+1 MFLSPKN
-10 ISLFSLFINNLLY
+10 ITFLLASFFASQLFS
-23 LPPNLVIKMKKL
+23 
-35 LYISLLAPLAAIAQQ
+35 Q
-50 PKDSIT
+50 PVDEEVT
-56 QLEEVVVKAEAP
+56 QLSEVVLIGQSP
-68 IKRIQKAAY
+68 IKQVQKAAY

-84 KQLRTLNSNAAD
+84 QQLRNLNSNAAD
-96 ILARVSG
+96 MLARVSG

-112 GAEAHINLNG
+112 GAEANINLNG
-122 FTGRHVCVFIDG
+122 FTGRHVRIFIDG

-148 IPAEMIERI
+148 IPAELIERI
-157 EIYKGVVPITFGAD
+157 EIYKGVVPVTFGAD
-171 ALGGAINVIT
+171 ALGGAINVVT
-181 RKSRYNYGNLS
+181 RKNRYNYGNLS
-192 YAFGSFNTHK
+192 YTFGSFNTHK
-202 STLNIGQ
+202 STLNLGQ
-209 YLTDNINI
+209 FLTDNISV

-239 QTATYSKE
+239 QTGTYSKE

-259 NEAIIGHVN
+259 NEAIIGRVN
-268 IFNEQWA
+268 IFDEKWA
-275 DKLSFGLNYSQ
+275 DKLSFALNYSQ

-308 HNYTSSVEYE
+308 HNYSSSVEYE
-318 KRNILKNLSCV
+318 KKNILNGLSFF
-329 LAARY
+329 LTGRY
-334 DFTTTHNVDEEAR
+334 DFTTTQNVDEEAR
-347 RYSWTGEYEPMVARG
+347 RYSWTGEYEPMVTRG

-380 HLNYQLSDK
+380 YLDYQLNEK
-389 HLLQLTHTFS
+389 HSFQLTHTFS
-399 NYNRRNKNMLI
+399 NYTRRNKNMLI

-415 DSDFMRRVNEKNITG
+415 DSDFMRRVNEKNISG
-430 LSYKFTPSEYWNILV
+430 LSYKFTPSERWNILA
-445 FGKYYNTAVTGPVT
+445 FGKYYNTAVTGPVI
-459 ISGFGS
+459 ISGQGS
-465 RAVYKEET
+465 RAVYEEET
-473 HYTDVWGYGA
+473 HHTQAWGYGG

-491 TLQAKLSC
+491 TLQTKISY

-505 PTDTELFGD
+505 PTDNELFGD
-514 GDLEIGNYNLKPE
+514 GDLEIGNYKLKPE

-539 PTFKAHSLLVETGF
+539 PAFKAHSLLVEAGF

-563 RSIISAGTNEGSA
+563 RSIISAGVNEGSA
-576 GSKNHGK
+576 GSRNHGK

-592 LRYFYKDIFSVG
+592 LRYFYKDVFSVG

-625 AIYNDRVPNMPYLFG
+625 AIYNDRLPNMPYLFG
-640 NADANCN
+640 NADATCN
-647 ISNLIAKRD
+647 IESLIAKHD
-656 RLSLGYNLFFTEEF
+656 KLSLNYNLFFTEEF

-697 PNKRLSF
+697 PNKRLSL
-704 SVEAKNFTNE
+704 SVEAKNITDE

>member
-1 MFLNKAIKN
+1 MFLSPKKITFLLALFFVIQ
-10 ISLFSLFINNLLY
+10 LFS
-23 LPPNLVIKMKKL
+23 
-35 LYISLLAPLAAIAQQ
+35 Q
-50 PKDSIT
+50 PVDEEVT
-56 QLEEVVVKAEAP
+56 QLSEVVLTGQSP
-68 IKRIQKAAY
+68 IKQVQKAAY

-84 KQLRTLNSNAAD
+84 QQLRNLNSNAAD
-96 ILARVSG
+96 MLARVSG

-112 GAEAHINLNG
+112 GAEANINLNG
-122 FTGRHVCVFIDG
+122 FTGRHVRIFIDG

-148 IPAEMIERI
+148 IPAELIERI
-157 EIYKGVVPITFGAD
+157 EIYKGVVPVTFGAD
-171 ALGGAINVIT
+171 ALGGAINVVT

-192 YAFGSFNTHK
+192 YTFGSFNTHK
-202 STLNIGQ
+202 STLNLGQ
-209 YLTDNINI
+209 FLTDNISV

-239 QTATYSKE
+239 QTGTYSKE

-259 NEAIIGHVN
+259 NEAIIGRVN
-268 IFNEQWA
+268 IFDEKWA
-275 DKLSFGLNYSQ
+275 DKLSFALNYSQ

-308 HNYTSSVEYE
+308 HNYSSSVEYE
-318 KRNILKNLSCV
+318 KKNILNGLSFF
-329 LAARY
+329 LTGRY
-334 DFTTTHNVDEEAR
+334 DFTTTQNVDEEAR
-347 RYSWTGEYEPMVARG
+347 RYSWTGEYEPMVTRG

-380 HLNYQLSDK
+380 HLDYQLNEK
-389 HLLQLTHTFS
+389 HFFQLTHTFS
-399 NYNRRNKNMLI
+399 NYTRRNKNMLI

-415 DSDFMRRVNEKNITG
+415 DSDFMRRVNEKNISG
-430 LSYKFTPSEYWNILV
+430 LSYKFTPSERWNILA
-445 FGKYYNTAVTGPVT
+445 FGKYYNTAVTGPVI
-459 ISGFGS
+459 ISGQGS
-465 RAVYKEET
+465 RAVYEEET
-473 HYTDVWGYGA
+473 HHTQAWGYGG

-491 TLQAKLSC
+491 TLQTKISY

-514 GDLEIGNYNLKPE
+514 GDLEIGNYKLKPE

-539 PTFKAHSLLVETGF
+539 PAFKAHSLLVEAGF

-563 RSIISAGTNEGSA
+563 RSIISAGVNEGSA
-576 GSKNHGK
+576 GSRNHGK

-625 AIYNDRVPNMPYLFG
+625 AIYNDRLPNMPYLFG
-640 NADANCN
+640 NADATCN
-647 ISNLIAKRD
+647 IGSLIAKRD
-656 RLSLGYNLFFTEEF
+656 KLSLNYNLFFTEEF

-697 PNKRLSF
+697 PNKRLSL
-704 SVEAKNFTNE
+704 SVEAKNITDE